1 MAARFEIYRTQDGGV
16 EQLRLR
22 PGENRVRVL
31 PGRQFRL
38 QAPNLDAEQLRVLQV
53 DSDLVIENVPLD
65 GDAGTASV
73 ILEGYYRI
81 CSASDQC
88 AVTAGGDETVSI
100 PDAAEGAGGAVLL
113 ADVNTKPLGALNDG
127 TFVLYDPKFEA
138 PILPVLGD
146 VPTKPLLYGLGGA
159 AVLGLAAAGGG
170 GGGGGDGQA
179 PQGNISLTL
188 KSATYFNTR
197 FPVLN
202 GTAEP
207 GSEVQVRIDTDGDQH
222 ANVTYTTTADA
233 NGNWAVDLK
242 TATPS
247 SGALP
252 ATGLSDTNSLEVV
265 GSNKG
270 VQSTLPLTTL
280 HFDDTPPASAEVA
293 SVAGDNII
301 TAPEKAAGVTIS
313 GTAEANGSVELK
325 LGTVTRLVA
334 VDANGN
340 WSTTLQADDL
350 PAADG
355 SYTLSATAIDA
366 AGNRAPEVTS
376 KVIMNTTGTAA
387 IIGTISEDGYVN
399 AKEAAAPVKVMGT
412 AAPNSKV
419 ALWLTDEK
427 NPLAEVQADANGKWE
442 AGVPLPAGLAD
453 GKHVLSVTTTNAQ
466 GNTATSKAEFTLDK
480 TPPAPAANLKLEGN
494 DTTITSLEA
503 KNGVSL
509 SGTGEAGTKVT
520 VSIGGGKTQ
529 TATVGANGGW
539 KVEFKEGDLPMP
551 GQGNSTNTA
560 FNVVLQDKAG
570 NDSAV
575 ATQNVTLQG
584 PLRPLSTPLISPIAG
599 DDIINAAEAQ
609 GAVSVS
615 GIADAGS
622 KVTVTLGGSTDTVTA
637 GINGAWTA
645 QLTNLSKVPD
655 GSYDVTAVAAQPG
668 RADSAAGV
676 HKITLDKT
684 APGQPTN
691 IKTNGGDTTISA
703 EEAKTGKI
711 TFTGN
716 TPTGAQNADTVTV
729 TWNGVSKPGTVTN
742 GKWSVDFDSVPSV
755 PAGQASTNSNV
766 TVVAHDKAGNNSTTA
781 TQAITV
787 QNSALPS
794 SAPTID
800 PVTADN
806 VVNKAES
813 GAVTITGTAAPGA
826 TMLVKVDGWTAP
838 PGVVADAHGKWSVQN
853 IDMGNFADSLTHTV
867 TAVATAPGGTASSP
881 ETRTFSVDKTP
892 PKLSINKLNDVS
904 TITPEEAKGD
914 VSFTVTSSDP
924 TNTEHRNDVTL
935 TATWNGKPIPMT
947 HTGGLPTHWK
957 GTIPA
962 AEIPKAPDNGTAKA
976 ALVVTSTDKAGNT
989 TEISQDVTIQ
999 GAPAVT
1005 RQTTVNGKIANDDVI
1020 NAVEANR
1027 VEVSGT
1033 AEPNSDIR
1041 VLVPGSSSKIAGN
1054 ARAGADG
1061 FWKTI
1066 LNFTAEPD
1074 GPKTIEATATLPG
1087 STSTSVGTHGVTL
1100 ARSLPAKP
1108 TNLQFDGHASKVITA
1123 AEATDGV
1130 TVTGDVA
1137 PGSKVQVQL
1146 GTTIRPADVDAAG
1159 HFSATLPAPAVTP
1172 GGKQPY
1178 SVTVTVADAAGNT
1191 PQSWAER
1198 IEVQGSALKPAT
1210 PVPASVTTAAVT
1222 PATPDADAV
1231 AAGGAA
1237 AQPATPTASA
1247 ATTPAADAQAT
1258 PAAPTPAADAAAQPA
1273 TPPAAQPSTLGIA
1286 AGDTLGKS
1294 LATAKALPGD
1304 QGGRL
1309 SLNELLDQGET
1320 LSLPGEASSAGS
1332 NAATSAAGSA
1342 AGTGTAPATPAGTDV
1357 ATAVDSGAT
1366 ALSSTATVNT
1376 LLGTQQPWETTHPA
1390 L

>member
-38 QAPNLDAEQLRVLQV
+38 QDANLDAEQLRVLQV

-88 AVTAGGDETVSI
+88 TVTAGGDETVSI

-252 ATGLSDTNSLEVV
+252 AAGLSDTNSLEVV

-301 TAPEKAAGVTIS
+301 TAPEKAAGVAIS

-325 LGTVTRLVA
+325 LGTLTRLVA

-350 PAADG
+350 PTADG

-453 GKHVLSVTTTNAQ
+453 GKHALSVTTTNAQ

-494 DTTITSLEA
+494 DTTITSTEA

-520 VSIGGGKTQ
+520 VSIAGGKTQ

-551 GQGNSTNTA
+551 GQGNSTSTA
-560 FNVVLQDKAG
+560 FNVVLQDKAS

-622 KVTVTLGGSTDTVTA
+622 KVTVTLGSSTDTVTA

-655 GSYDVTAVAAQPG
+655 GSYDVTAVATQPG

-711 TFTGN
+711 TFTGD

-742 GKWSVDFDSVPSV
+742 GKWSVDFDSVPPV
-755 PAGQASTNSNV
+755 PAGQASVPANV
-766 TVVAHDKAGNNSTTA
+766 TVQAHDKAGNNSTIA

-794 SAPTID
+794 TAPKFDPVAQDDIVNKAEAGSVNISGTAAPNATLQVVIGTRPPQ
-800 PVTADN
+800 PVTAD
-806 VVNKAES
+806 
-813 GAVTITGTAAPGA
+813 GQ
-826 TMLVKVDGWTAP
+826 
-838 PGVVADAHGKWSVQN
+838 GKW
-853 IDMGNFADSLTHTV
+853 IIEGLDMTGLPDGKYNMSAT
-867 TAVATAPGGTASSP
+867 ATAPGGTTSAP
-881 ETRTFSVDKTP
+881 ANHEFTVDKTP
-892 PKLSINKLNDVS
+892 PSLTITGRQNAE
-904 TITPEEAKGD
+904 TITPEEAKQG
-914 VSFTVTSSDP
+914 VTFSG
-924 TNTEHRNDVTL
+924 TTEAGSTL
-935 TATWNGKPIPMT
+935 KATWNGKPIDISNVR
-947 HTGGLPTHWK
+947 GLGLWTVK
-957 GTIPA
+957 VPA
-962 AEIPKAPDNGTAKA
+962 TEIPPAPANGTAKT

-989 TEISQDVTIQ
+989 AETTLNVTIQ

-1020 NAVEANR
+1020 NAVEANG

-1033 AEPNSDIR
+1033 AEPNSNIR
-1041 VLVPGSSSKIAGN
+1041 VQVPGTKVATSVRS
-1054 ARAGADG
+1054 GADG
-1061 FWKTI
+1061 LWKAT
-1066 LNFTAEPD
+1066 LDFTGEQD
-1074 GPKTIEATATLPG
+1074 GPKTIEATASQPG

-1108 TNLQFDGHASKVITA
+1108 TNLQIDNHPVAFNKNANQIITA
-1123 AEATDGV
+1123 EEAQDGV
-1130 TVTGDVA
+1130 TVSGDTT
-1137 PGSKVQVQL
+1137 PGWTVDIKVGASSTQV
-1146 GTTIRPADVDAAG
+1146 IANAAG
-1159 HFSATLPAPAVTP
+1159 HFSATLPVPTITA
-1172 GGKQPY
+1172 GGSQPY
-1178 SVTVTVADAAGNT
+1178 SVDVTVTDNVGNAAQKWT
-1191 PQSWAER
+1191 EVIQ
-1198 IEVQGSALKPAT
+1198 VQGPALKPAT

-1222 PATPDADAV
+1222 PATPDADAD

-1237 AQPATPTASA
+1237 AQPATPTA
-1247 ATTPAADAQAT
+1247 PAAA
-1258 PAAPTPAADAAAQPA
+1258 PAPDAAAQPA
-1273 TPPAAQPSTLGIA
+1273 APAAQPSALGVA

-1294 LATAKALPGD
+1294 LATAKALPGH
-1304 QGGRL
+1304 QGSRL

-1342 AGTGTAPATPAGTDV
+1342 AGTGTAPAAPAGADV
-1357 ATAVDSGAT
+1357 ATAVDSGAS

-1376 LLGTQQPWETTHPA
+1376 LLGTQQPWETAHPA

>member
-38 QAPNLDAEQLRVLQV
+38 QDSNLDAEQLRVLQV

-222 ANVTYTTTADA
+222 ANVTYTTKADE

-247 SGALP
+247 SGTLP

-703 EEAKTGKI
+703 DEAKTGKI
-711 TFTGN
+711 TFTGD

-729 TWNGVSKPGTVTN
+729 TWNGVPKPGTVTN
-742 GKWSVDFDSVPSV
+742 GKWSVDFDSVPPV
-755 PAGQASTNSNV
+755 PAGLASINANV
-766 TVVAHDKAGNNSTTA
+766 TVQAHDKAGNNSTTA

-794 SAPTID
+794 SAPTFD
-800 PVTADN
+800 PVAKDDI
-806 VVNKAES
+806 VNKDEAGS
-813 GAVTITGTAAPGA
+813 VNISGTAAPNA
-826 TMLVKVDGWTAP
+826 TLQVVIGTRPPQSVTADGQ
-838 PGVVADAHGKWSVQN
+838 GKWIIEGVDMSGIPDGKYN
-853 IDMGNFADSLTHTV
+853 ISAT
-867 TAVATAPGGTASSP
+867 ATAPGGTTSAP
-881 ETRTFSVDKTP
+881 TNHEFTVDRTP
-892 PKLSINKLNDVS
+892 PRLSIIGRTDAGI
-904 TITPEEAKGD
+904 ITPEERAKGD
-914 VSFTVTSSDP
+914 VEFRGFSETGS
-924 TNTEHRNDVTL
+924 TL
-935 TATWNGKPIPMT
+935 QATWNGKPIAVTPILN
-947 HTGGLPTHWK
+947 GLQWK
-957 GTIPA
+957 ITVPA
-962 AEIPKAPDNGTAKA
+962 ADIPPAPANGTAKA
-976 ALVVTSTDKAGNT
+976 TLVVSATDKAGNT
-989 TEISQDVTIQ
+989 TETTLDVTIQ

-1005 RQTTVNGKIANDDVI
+1005 RQTTVNGKVANDDVI
-1020 NAVEANR
+1020 NAVEANG

-1033 AEPNSDIR
+1033 AEPNSNIR
-1041 VLVPGSSSKIAGN
+1041 VQVPGTKVATSVRS
-1054 ARAGADG
+1054 GADG
-1061 FWKTI
+1061 LWKAS
-1066 LNFTAEPD
+1066 LNFTGLQD
-1074 GPKTIEATATLPG
+1074 GQHTIEATASQPG
-1087 STSTSVGTHGVTL
+1087 STSTSVGTHTVTL
-1100 ARSLPAKP
+1100 AKTPPAKP
-1108 TNLQFDGHASKVITA
+1108 TNLQFDGHASKVITG

-1146 GTTIRPADVDAAG
+1146 GTTTRPADVDAAG

-1172 GGKQPY
+1172 GGSQPY
-1178 SVTVTVADAAGNT
+1178 SVTVTVADAAGNK
-1191 PQSWAER
+1191 PQSWAEQ
-1198 IEVQGSALKPAT
+1198 IQVQGSALKPAT
-1210 PVPASVTTAAVT
+1210 PVPAAVTTAAAT
-1222 PATPDADAV
+1222 PATPDADAD

-1237 AQPATPTASA
+1237 AQPATPTV
-1247 ATTPAADAQAT
+1247 PAAA
-1258 PAAPTPAADAAAQPA
+1258 PAPDAAAQPA
-1273 TPPAAQPSTLGIA
+1273 TPPAAQPSALGITT
-1286 AGDTLGKS
+1286 GDTLGKS
-1294 LATAKALPGD
+1294 LGTAKALPGN
-1304 QGGRL
+1304 QGSRL

-1320 LSLPGEASSAGS
+1320 LSLPGEASSTGS

-1342 AGTGTAPATPAGTDV
+1342 AGTGPAPAAPAGTDV
-1357 ATAVDSGAT
+1357 ATAADSSAT

>member
-38 QAPNLDAEQLRVLQV
+38 QDSNLDAEQLRVLQV

-222 ANVTYTTTADA
+222 ANVTYTTKADE

-247 SGALP
+247 SGTLP

-350 PAADG
+350 PTADG

-453 GKHVLSVTTTNAQ
+453 GKHALSVTTTNAQ

-551 GQGNSTNTA
+551 GQGNSTNTT

-668 RADSAAGV
+668 RANSVAAA
-676 HKITLDKT
+676 HKVTLDKT

-711 TFTGN
+711 TFTGD

-742 GKWSVDFDSVPSV
+742 GKWSVDFDSVPTV

-1198 IEVQGSALKPAT
+1198 IEVQGSAPKPAT

>member
-16 EQLRLR
+16 EQLRLK

-38 QAPNLDAEQLRVLQV
+38 QDPNLDAEQLRVLQV

-222 ANVTYTTTADA
+222 ANVTYTTKADE

-247 SGALP
+247 SGTLP

-301 TAPEKAAGVTIS
+301 TAPEKAAGVAIS

-325 LGTVTRLVA
+325 LGTLTRLVA

-494 DTTITSLEA
+494 DTTITSTEA

-509 SGTGEAGTKVT
+509 SGTGEAGAKVT
-520 VSIGGGKTQ
+520 VSIAGGKTQ

-551 GQGNSTNTA
+551 GQGNNTSTA

-575 ATQNVTLQG
+575 VTQTVTLQG
-584 PLRPLSTPLISPIAG
+584 PLIPLGKPIIGPIAG

-622 KVTVTLGGSTDTVTA
+622 IVHVKLGNTPVPDVTA
-637 GINGAWTA
+637 DANGRWTA

-655 GSYDVTAVAAQPG
+655 GSYDVTATATLPG
-668 RADSAAGV
+668 RSASAAAV

-684 APGQPTN
+684 PPGQPTN

-711 TFTGN
+711 TFTGD

-742 GKWSVDFDSVPSV
+742 GKWGVDFDSVPSV
-755 PAGQASTNSNV
+755 QAGQASTTANV
-766 TVVAHDKAGNNSTTA
+766 TVQAHDKAGNNSTIA

-794 SAPTID
+794 AAPTFDPVAKDDIVNKD
-800 PVTADN
+800 EAGSVNISGTAAPNATLHVTIGSRPPQPVTAD
-806 VVNKAES
+806 
-813 GAVTITGTAAPGA
+813 GQ
-826 TMLVKVDGWTAP
+826 
-838 PGVVADAHGKWSVQN
+838 GKWVIEGVNMSG
-853 IDMGNFADSLTHTV
+853 IPDGKHTMSA
-867 TAVATAPGGTASSP
+867 TATAPGGTTSAP
-881 ETRTFSVDKTP
+881 TNHEFTVDKTP
-892 PKLSINKLNDVS
+892 PSL
-904 TITPEEAKGD
+904 TITGRHNAETIIPEEAKQG
-914 VSFTVTSSDP
+914 VTFSG
-924 TNTEHRNDVTL
+924 TTEAGSTL
-935 TATWNGKPIPMT
+935 KATWNGKPIDISDVR
-947 HTGGLPTHWK
+947 GLGLWTVKVPATD
-957 GTIPA
+957 IP
-962 AEIPKAPDNGTAKA
+962 PAPANGTAKA
-976 ALVVTSTDKAGNT
+976 ALVVSATDKAGNT
-989 TEISQDVTIQ
+989 AETTLNVTIQ

-1005 RQTTVNGKIANDDVI
+1005 RQTTVNGKVANDDVI
-1020 NAVEANR
+1020 NAVEADR

-1041 VLVPGSSSKIAGN
+1041 VQVPGTKVATTVRS
-1054 ARAGADG
+1054 GADG
-1061 FWKTI
+1061 LWKAA
-1066 LNFTAEPD
+1066 LNFTGLQD
-1074 GPKTIEATATLPG
+1074 GQHTIEATASQPG
-1087 STSTSVGTHGVTL
+1087 STSTSVGTHTVAL
-1100 ARSLPAKP
+1100 AQKLPGKP
-1108 TNLQFDGHASKVITA
+1108 ANLQFDGHASKVITA

-1146 GTTIRPADVDAAG
+1146 GTTIRPADIDAAG

-1191 PQSWAER
+1191 PQSWAEQ

-1222 PATPDADAV
+1222 HATPDADAD
-1231 AAGGAA
+1231 AAGGAV
-1237 AQPATPTASA
+1237 AQPATPTA
-1247 ATTPAADAQAT
+1247 PAANA
-1258 PAAPTPAADAAAQPA
+1258 PAADAAAQPA
-1273 TPPAAQPSTLGIA
+1273 TPSAAQPSALGIA

-1294 LATAKALPGD
+1294 LATAKALPSH
-1304 QGGRL
+1304 QGSRL

-1342 AGTGTAPATPAGTDV
+1342 AGTGTAPAAAAATDV
-1357 ATAVDSGAT
+1357 ATAVESSAT

>member
-38 QAPNLDAEQLRVLQV
+38 QDSNLDAEQLRVLQV

-202 GTAEP
+202 GTAQP

-222 ANVTYTTTADA
+222 ANVTYTTKADE

-247 SGALP
+247 SGTLP

-584 PLRPLSTPLISPIAG
+584 PLIPLGKPIIGPIAG

-622 KVTVTLGGSTDTVTA
+622 IVHVKLGTVGTTAQAGGD
-637 GINGAWTA
+637 GRWTA
-645 QLTNLSKVPD
+645 QLTNLASVPD
-655 GSYDVTAVAAQPG
+655 GSYDVTAVATQPG
-668 RADSAAGV
+668 RADSVAGV

-711 TFTGN
+711 TFTGD

-742 GKWSVDFDSVPSV
+742 GKWSVDFDSVPPV
-755 PAGQASTNSNV
+755 PAGQASINANV
-766 TVVAHDKAGNNSTTA
+766 TVQAHDKAGNNSTTA

-794 SAPTID
+794 LAPTID

-813 GAVTITGTAAPGA
+813 GAVTITGTAAAGA
-826 TMLVKVDGWTAP
+826 SMLIKVDGWTAP
-838 PGVVADAHGKWSVQN
+838 AGIVADAQGKWSVPN
-853 IDMGNFADSLTHTV
+853 IDMSNFAESLTHTV
-867 TAVATAPGGTASSP
+867 TAIATSPGGTASSP
-881 ETRTFSVDKTP
+881 ETRTFTVDKTP
-892 PKLSINKLNDVS
+892 PEPHFS
-904 TITPEEAKGD
+904 TFGRAQIITAEAAK
-914 VSFTVTSSDP
+914 
-924 TNTEHRNDVTL
+924 NDVTFRGSSAEADTTL
-935 TATWNGKPIPMT
+935 SATWNGKAVPIS
-947 HTGGLPTHWK
+947 HTVGSLWK
-957 GTIPA
+957 VTVPAADIPA
-962 AEIPKAPDNGTAKA
+962 APANGTAKA
-976 ALVVTSTDKAGNT
+976 TLIVTVTDKAGNA
-989 TEISQDVTIQ
+989 TEISQEVTIQ
-999 GAPAVT
+999 GAAAVT

-1033 AEPNSDIR
+1033 AEPNSNIR
-1041 VLVPGSSSKIAGN
+1041 VLVPGSSSKVAN
-1054 ARAGADG
+1054 TAHAGADG
-1061 FWKTI
+1061 FWKTT

-1087 STSTSVGTHGVTL
+1087 STSTSVGTHTVTL

-1123 AEATDGV
+1123 AEAVDGV

-1191 PQSWAER
+1191 PQSWAEQ
-1198 IEVQGSALKPAT
+1198 IEVLGPTLKPAT
-1210 PVPASVTTAAVT
+1210 PVPAAVTTAAVT
-1222 PATPDADAV
+1222 PATPDAEAD

-1237 AQPATPTASA
+1237 AQPATPTA
-1247 ATTPAADAQAT
+1247 PAAA
-1258 PAAPTPAADAAAQPA
+1258 PAADAAAQPA
-1273 TPPAAQPSTLGIA
+1273 TPPAAQPPALGIA

-1294 LATAKALPGD
+1294 LVTAKALPSH
-1304 QGGRL
+1304 QGSRL

-1342 AGTGTAPATPAGTDV
+1342 AGTGTASATPAGTDV

>member
-16 EQLRLR
+16 EQLRLK

-38 QAPNLDAEQLRVLQV
+38 QDPNLDAEQLRVLQV

-100 PDAAEGAGGAVLL
+100 PDSVDGAGGAVLL

-127 TFVLYDPKFEA
+127 TFVLYDPKFET
-138 PILPVLGD
+138 PILPALGD

-170 GGGGGDGQA
+170 GGGDSDGQA

-188 KSATYFNTR
+188 KSSTYFNTR

-202 GTAEP
+202 GTAQP

-301 TAPEKAAGVTIS
+301 TGPEKAAGVTIS

-412 AAPNSKV
+412 AEPNSKV

-453 GKHVLSVTTTNAQ
+453 GKHALSVTTTNAQ

-480 TPPAPAANLKLEGN
+480 TPPAPAANLKLEGDN
-494 DTTITSLEA
+494 TTITSLEA

-509 SGTGEAGTKVT
+509 SGTGEAGSKVT

-529 TATVGANGGW
+529 TATVGANGSW

-551 GQGNSTNTA
+551 GQGSSTNTA

-575 ATQNVTLQG
+575 TTQNVTLQG
-584 PLRPLSTPLISPIAG
+584 PLSPLPAPRISQIAG

-615 GIADAGS
+615 GIAEAGS
-622 KVTVTLGGSTDTVTA
+622 KVSVKLGNIPIQEVTA
-637 GINGAWTA
+637 DANGAWTA

-655 GSYDVTAVAAQPG
+655 GSYDVTATASMDG
-668 RADSAAGV
+668 RAPSAAGV

-684 APGQPTN
+684 PPGQPTN

-703 EEAKTGKI
+703 DEAKTGKI
-711 TFTGN
+711 TFTGD

-742 GKWSVDFDSVPSV
+742 GKWSVDFNSVPPV
-755 PAGQASTNSNV
+755 PTGQASTTADV

-781 TQAITV
+781 KQTITV

-794 SAPTID
+794 AAPTFDPVAKDDIVNKD
-800 PVTADN
+800 EAGSVNISGTAAPNATLQVTIGSRPAQPVTAD
-806 VVNKAES
+806 
-813 GAVTITGTAAPGA
+813 GQ
-826 TMLVKVDGWTAP
+826 
-838 PGVVADAHGKWSVQN
+838 GKWVIEGVNMSG
-853 IDMGNFADSLTHTV
+853 IPDGKYIMSAT
-867 TAVATAPGGTASSP
+867 ATAPGGTTSAP
-881 ETRTFSVDKTP
+881 TNHEFTVDKTP
-892 PKLSINKLNDVS
+892 PSLTITGRQNAE
-904 TITPEEAKGD
+904 TITPEEAKQG
-914 VSFTVTSSDP
+914 VVTFSG
-924 TNTEHRNDVTL
+924 TTEAGSTL
-935 TATWNGKPIPMT
+935 KATWNGKPIDISNVR
-947 HTGGLPTHWK
+947 GLGLWTVK
-957 GTIPA
+957 VPA
-962 AEIPKAPDNGTAKA
+962 TEIPPAPANGTAKT

-989 TEISQDVTIQ
+989 AETTLNVTIQ

-1005 RQTTVNGKIANDDVI
+1005 RQTTVNGKVANDDVI
-1020 NAVEANR
+1020 NAVEADR

-1041 VLVPGSSSKIAGN
+1041 VQVPGTKVATTVRS
-1054 ARAGADG
+1054 GADG
-1061 FWKTI
+1061 LWKAA
-1066 LNFTAEPD
+1066 LNFTGLQD
-1074 GPKTIEATATLPG
+1074 GQHTIEATASQPG
-1087 STSTSVGTHGVTL
+1087 STSTSVGTHTVAL
-1100 ARSLPAKP
+1100 AQKLPGKP
-1108 TNLQFDGHASKVITA
+1108 ANLQFDGHASKVITA

-1146 GTTIRPADVDAAG
+1146 GTTIRPADIDAAG

-1191 PQSWAER
+1191 PQSWAEQ

-1222 PATPDADAV
+1222 HATPDADAD
-1231 AAGGAA
+1231 AAGGAV
-1237 AQPATPTASA
+1237 AQPATPTA
-1247 ATTPAADAQAT
+1247 PAANA
-1258 PAAPTPAADAAAQPA
+1258 PAADAAAQPA
-1273 TPPAAQPSTLGIA
+1273 TPPSAAQPSALGIA

-1294 LATAKALPGD
+1294 LATAKALPSH
-1304 QGGRL
+1304 QGSRL

-1342 AGTGTAPATPAGTDV
+1342 AGTGTAPAAAAATDV
-1357 ATAVDSGAT
+1357 ATAVESSAT

>member
-16 EQLRLR
+16 EQLRLK

-38 QAPNLDAEQLRVLQV
+38 QDPNLDAEQLRVLQV

-100 PDAAEGAGGAVLL
+100 PDSVDGAGGAVLL

-127 TFVLYDPKFEA
+127 TFVLYDPKFET
-138 PILPVLGD
+138 PILPALGD

-170 GGGGGDGQA
+170 GGGDSDGQA

-188 KSATYFNTR
+188 KSSIYFNTR

-202 GTAEP
+202 GTAQP

-301 TAPEKAAGVTIS
+301 TGPEKAAGVTIS

-325 LGTVTRLVA
+325 LGTVTRLAA

-412 AAPNSKV
+412 AEPNSKV

-453 GKHVLSVTTTNAQ
+453 GKHALSVTTTNAQ

-494 DTTITSLEA
+494 DTTITSVEA

-520 VSIGGGKTQ
+520 VSIAGGKTQ

-551 GQGNSTNTA
+551 GQGNNTSTA

-584 PLRPLSTPLISPIAG
+584 PLRPLSTPLISQIAG

-622 KVTVTLGGSTDTVTA
+622 KVTVTLGSSTDTVTA

-655 GSYDVTAVAAQPG
+655 GSYDVTAVASQPG
-668 RADSAAGV
+668 RANSVAAA
-676 HKITLDKT
+676 HKVTLDKT

-755 PAGQASTNSNV
+755 PPGQASINANV
-766 TVVAHDKAGNNSTTA
+766 TVQAHDKAGNNSTAA

-826 TMLVKVDGWTAP
+826 SMLVKVDTWTAP
-838 PGVVADAHGKWSVQN
+838 SGIVADAQGKWSVQN
-853 IDMGNFADSLTHTV
+853 VDMGGLTDNKTHTV
-867 TAVATAPGGTASSP
+867 TAVATAPGGTPSSP
-881 ETRTFSVDKTP
+881 ETHQFEMDRTP
-892 PKLSINKLNDVS
+892 PRLSIIGRTDAEI
-904 TITPEEAKGD
+904 ITPEEAKSGKVD
-914 VSFTVTSSDP
+914 FRGFSESGS
-924 TNTEHRNDVTL
+924 TL
-935 TATWNGKPIPMT
+935 QATWNGKPITITPILN
-947 HTGGLPTHWK
+947 GQQWK
-957 GTIPA
+957 VTVPA
-962 AEIPKAPDNGTAKA
+962 ADIPPAPANGTAKT

-989 TEISQDVTIQ
+989 AETTLNVTIQ

-1005 RQTTVNGKIANDDVI
+1005 RQTTVNGKVANDDVI
-1020 NAVEANR
+1020 NAVEADR

-1041 VLVPGSSSKIAGN
+1041 VQVPGTKVATTVRS
-1054 ARAGADG
+1054 GADG
-1061 FWKTI
+1061 LWKAA
-1066 LNFTAEPD
+1066 LNFTGLQD
-1074 GPKTIEATATLPG
+1074 GQHTIEATASQPG
-1087 STSTSVGTHGVTL
+1087 STSTSVGTHTVAL

-1146 GTTIRPADVDAAG
+1146 GDETVLPANVDAAG
-1159 HFSATLPAPAVTP
+1159 HFSATLPAPTVTP

-1178 SVTVTVADAAGNT
+1178 SVTVTVSDAAGNA
-1191 PQSWAER
+1191 PQGWAEQ
-1198 IEVQGSALKPAT
+1198 IEVQGPALKPAT
-1210 PVPASVTTAAVT
+1210 PVPASITTAAVT
-1222 PATPDADAV
+1222 HATPDAD

-1237 AQPATPTASA
+1237 AQPATPTPPA
-1247 ATTPAADAQAT
+1247 ATAPAANA
-1258 PAAPTPAADAAAQPA
+1258 PAADAAAQPA
-1273 TPPAAQPSTLGIA
+1273 TPSAAQPSALGIA

-1294 LATAKALPGD
+1294 LATAKALPSH
-1304 QGGRL
+1304 QGSRL
-1309 SLNELLDQGET
+1309 SLNELLDQSET
-1320 LSLPGEASSAGS
+1320 LSLPGEASSTGS
-1332 NAATSAAGSA
+1332 NAATAAGSA
-1342 AGTGTAPATPAGTDV
+1342 AGTGTPPAAPAGTDV

-1376 LLGTQQPWETTHPA
+1376 LLGTQQPWETMHPA

>member
-38 QAPNLDAEQLRVLQV
+38 QDSNLDAEQLRVLQV

-222 ANVTYTTTADA
+222 ANVTYTTKADE

-247 SGALP
+247 SGTLP

-301 TAPEKAAGVTIS
+301 TAPEKAAGVAIS

-584 PLRPLSTPLISPIAG
+584 PLIPLGKPIIGPIAG

-622 KVTVTLGGSTDTVTA
+622 IVHVKLGTVGTTAQAGGD
-637 GINGAWTA
+637 GRWTA
-645 QLTNLSKVPD
+645 QLTNLASVPD
-655 GSYDVTAVAAQPG
+655 GSYDVTAVASQPG
-668 RADSAAGV
+668 RENSVAAT
-676 HKITLDKT
+676 HKVTLDKT
-684 APGQPTN
+684 PPGQPTN

-711 TFTGN
+711 TFTGD

-742 GKWSVDFDSVPSV
+742 GKWSVDFDSVPPV
-755 PAGQASTNSNV
+755 PAGQASINANV
-766 TVVAHDKAGNNSTTA
+766 TVQAHDKAGNNSTTA

-794 SAPTID
+794 LAPTID

-813 GAVTITGTAAPGA
+813 GAVTITGTAAAGA
-826 TMLVKVDGWTAP
+826 SMLIKVDGWTAP
-838 PGVVADAHGKWSVQN
+838 AGIVADAQGKWSVPN
-853 IDMGNFADSLTHTV
+853 IDMSNFAESLTHTV
-867 TAVATAPGGTASSP
+867 TAIATSPGGTASSP
-881 ETRTFSVDKTP
+881 ETRTFTVDKTP
-892 PKLSINKLNDVS
+892 PEPHFS
-904 TITPEEAKGD
+904 TFGRAQIITAEAAK
-914 VSFTVTSSDP
+914 
-924 TNTEHRNDVTL
+924 NDVTFRGSSAEADTTL
-935 TATWNGKPIPMT
+935 SATWNGKAVPIS
-947 HTGGLPTHWK
+947 HTVGSLWK
-957 GTIPA
+957 VTVPAADIPA
-962 AEIPKAPDNGTAKA
+962 APANGTAKA
-976 ALVVTSTDKAGNT
+976 TLIVTVTDKAGNA
-989 TEISQDVTIQ
+989 TEISQEVTIQ
-999 GAPAVT
+999 GAAAVT

-1033 AEPNSDIR
+1033 AEPNSNIR
-1041 VLVPGSSSKIAGN
+1041 VLVPGSSSKVAN
-1054 ARAGADG
+1054 TAHAGADG
-1061 FWKTI
+1061 FWKTT

-1087 STSTSVGTHGVTL
+1087 STSTSVGTHTVTL

-1123 AEATDGV
+1123 AEAVDGV

-1191 PQSWAER
+1191 PQSWAEQ
-1198 IEVQGSALKPAT
+1198 IEVLGPTLKPAT
-1210 PVPASVTTAAVT
+1210 PVPAAVTTAAVT
-1222 PATPDADAV
+1222 PATPDAEAD

-1237 AQPATPTASA
+1237 AQPATPTA
-1247 ATTPAADAQAT
+1247 PAAA
-1258 PAAPTPAADAAAQPA
+1258 PAADAAAQPA
-1273 TPPAAQPSTLGIA
+1273 TPPAAQPPALGIA

-1294 LATAKALPGD
+1294 LVTAKALPSH
-1304 QGGRL
+1304 QGSRL

-1342 AGTGTAPATPAGTDV
+1342 AGTGTASATPAGTDV

>member
-16 EQLRLR
+16 EQLRLK

-38 QAPNLDAEQLRVLQV
+38 QDPNLDAEQLRVLQV

-65 GDAGTASV
+65 GDASTASV

-100 PDAAEGAGGAVLL
+100 PDSVDGAGGAVLL

-127 TFVLYDPKFEA
+127 TFVLYDPKFET
-138 PILPVLGD
+138 PILPALGD

-170 GGGGGDGQA
+170 GGGDSDGQA

-188 KSATYFNTR
+188 KSSTYFNTR

-202 GTAEP
+202 GTAQP

-301 TAPEKAAGVTIS
+301 TGPEKAAGVTIS

-325 LGTVTRLVA
+325 LGTVTRLAA

-412 AAPNSKV
+412 AEPNSKV

-453 GKHVLSVTTTNAQ
+453 GKHALSVTTTNAQ

-480 TPPAPAANLKLEGN
+480 TPPKAATNLELGGKDK
-494 DTTITSLEA
+494 DTVITSTEA

-509 SGTGEAGTKVT
+509 SGTGEAGAKVT
-520 VSIGGGKTQ
+520 VSIAGGKTQ

-575 ATQNVTLQG
+575 STQNVTLQG
-584 PLRPLSTPLISPIAG
+584 PLRPLGKPIISTIAG

-622 KVTVTLGGSTDTVTA
+622 IVKVKLGNTSVPDVTA
-637 GINGAWTA
+637 DANGRWTA
-645 QLTNLSKVPD
+645 QLTNLARVPD
-655 GSYDVTAVAAQPG
+655 GSYDVTAVATQPG
-668 RADSAAGV
+668 RADSAAAA

-711 TFTGN
+711 TFTGD

-742 GKWSVDFDSVPSV
+742 GKWSVDFESVPSV
-755 PAGQASTNSNV
+755 PAGQASTTADV

-826 TMLVKVDGWTAP
+826 TMLVKVDTWTAP
-838 PGVVADAHGKWSVQN
+838 SGIVADAQGKWSVQKV
-853 IDMGNFADSLTHTV
+853 DMGNFADSPTHTV
-867 TAVATAPGGTASSP
+867 TAIATSPGGTASSP

-892 PKLSINKLNDVS
+892 PKPHFSGFGKTQI
-904 TITPEEAKGD
+904 ITAEAAK
-914 VSFTVTSSDP
+914 
-924 TNTEHRNDVTL
+924 NDVTFRGSSGEDHTTL
-935 TATWNGKPIPMT
+935 SATWNGKPVPIS
-947 HTGGLPTHWK
+947 HSVGSLWK
-957 GTIPA
+957 VTVPA
-962 AEIPKAPDNGTAKA
+962 ADIPPAPANGTAKA
-976 ALVVTSTDKAGNT
+976 TLVVTVTDKAGNT
-989 TEISQDVTIQ
+989 TDISQDVTIQ

-1005 RQTTVNGKIANDDVI
+1005 RQTTVNGKVANDDVI
-1020 NAVEANR
+1020 NAEEANG

-1033 AEPNSDIR
+1033 AEPNSNIR
-1041 VLVPGSSSKIAGN
+1041 VQVPGTKVATTVRS
-1054 ARAGADG
+1054 GADG
-1061 FWKTI
+1061 LWKAA
-1066 LNFTAEPD
+1066 LNFTGLQD
-1074 GPKTIEATATLPG
+1074 GQHTIEATASQPG
-1087 STSTSVGTHGVTL
+1087 STSTSMGTHTVTL
-1100 ARSLPAKP
+1100 AKTPPAKP

-1123 AEATDGV
+1123 AEAADGV

-1146 GTTIRPADVDAAG
+1146 GVTTLPANVDAAG
-1159 HFSATLPAPAVTP
+1159 HFSATLPAPTVTP
-1172 GGKQPY
+1172 GGTQPY
-1178 SVTVTVADAAGNT
+1178 SVTVTVADAAGNK
-1191 PQSWAER
+1191 PQGWAEQ
-1198 IEVQGSALKPAT
+1198 IEVQGPALKPAT
-1210 PVPASVTTAAVT
+1210 PVPASITTAAVT
-1222 PATPDADAV
+1222 PTTPDADT
-1231 AAGGAA
+1231 AGGAA
-1237 AQPATPTASA
+1237 AQPATPTP
-1247 ATTPAADAQAT
+1247 PAANA
-1258 PAAPTPAADAAAQPA
+1258 PAANAPAANAPAADAAAQP
-1273 TPPAAQPSTLGIA
+1273 TTPAAQPSALGIA

-1294 LATAKALPGD
+1294 LATAKALPSH
-1304 QGGRL
+1304 QGSRL

-1342 AGTGTAPATPAGTDV
+1342 AGTGTAPAAAAATDV
-1357 ATAVDSGAT
+1357 ATAVESSAT

>member
-16 EQLRLR
+16 EQLRLK

-38 QAPNLDAEQLRVLQV
+38 QDPNLDAEQLRVLQV

-222 ANVTYTTTADA
+222 ANVTYTTKADE

-247 SGALP
+247 SGTLP

-301 TAPEKAAGVTIS
+301 TAPEKAAGVAIS

-325 LGTVTRLVA
+325 LGTLTRLVA

-453 GKHVLSVTTTNAQ
+453 GKHALSVTTTNAQ

-494 DTTITSLEA
+494 DTTITSTEA

-509 SGTGEAGTKVT
+509 SGTGEAGAKVT
-520 VSIGGGKTQ
+520 VSIAGGKTQ

-551 GQGNSTNTA
+551 GQGNNTSTA

-575 ATQNVTLQG
+575 VTQTVTLQG
-584 PLRPLSTPLISPIAG
+584 PLIPLGKPIIGPIAG

-622 KVTVTLGGSTDTVTA
+622 IVHVKLGNTPVPDVTA
-637 GINGAWTA
+637 DANGRWTA

-655 GSYDVTAVAAQPG
+655 GSYDVTATATLPG
-668 RADSAAGV
+668 RSASAAAV

-684 APGQPTN
+684 PPGQPTN

-711 TFTGN
+711 TFTGD

-742 GKWSVDFDSVPSV
+742 GKWGVDFDSVPSV
-755 PAGQASTNSNV
+755 QAGQASTTANV
-766 TVVAHDKAGNNSTTA
+766 TVQAHDKAGNNSTIA

-794 SAPTID
+794 AAPTFDPVAKDDIVNKD
-800 PVTADN
+800 EAGSVNISGTAAPNATLHVTIGSRPPQPVTAD
-806 VVNKAES
+806 
-813 GAVTITGTAAPGA
+813 GQ
-826 TMLVKVDGWTAP
+826 
-838 PGVVADAHGKWSVQN
+838 GKWVIEGVNMSG
-853 IDMGNFADSLTHTV
+853 IPDGKHTMSA
-867 TAVATAPGGTASSP
+867 TATAPGGTTSAP
-881 ETRTFSVDKTP
+881 TNHEFTVDKTP
-892 PKLSINKLNDVS
+892 PSLTITGRHNAE
-904 TITPEEAKGD
+904 TITPEEAKQG
-914 VSFTVTSSDP
+914 VTFSG
-924 TNTEHRNDVTL
+924 TTEAGSTL
-935 TATWNGKPIPMT
+935 KATWNGKPIDISDVR
-947 HTGGLPTHWK
+947 GLGLWTVKVPATD
-957 GTIPA
+957 IP
-962 AEIPKAPDNGTAKA
+962 PAPANGTAKA
-976 ALVVTSTDKAGNT
+976 ALVVSATDKAGNT
-989 TEISQDVTIQ
+989 AETTLNVTIQ

-1005 RQTTVNGKIANDDVI
+1005 RQTTVNGKVANDDVI
-1020 NAVEANR
+1020 NAVEADR

-1041 VLVPGSSSKIAGN
+1041 VQVPGTKVATTVRS
-1054 ARAGADG
+1054 GADG
-1061 FWKTI
+1061 LWKAA
-1066 LNFTAEPD
+1066 LNFTGLQD
-1074 GPKTIEATATLPG
+1074 GQHTIEATASQPG
-1087 STSTSVGTHGVTL
+1087 STSTSVGTHTVAL
-1100 ARSLPAKP
+1100 AQKLPGKP
-1108 TNLQFDGHASKVITA
+1108 ANLQFDGHASKVITA

-1146 GTTIRPADVDAAG
+1146 GTTIRPADIDAAG

-1191 PQSWAER
+1191 PQSWAEQ

-1222 PATPDADAV
+1222 HATPDADAD
-1231 AAGGAA
+1231 AAGGAV
-1237 AQPATPTASA
+1237 AQPATPTA
-1247 ATTPAADAQAT
+1247 PAANA
-1258 PAAPTPAADAAAQPA
+1258 PAADAAAQPA
-1273 TPPAAQPSTLGIA
+1273 TPSAAQPSALGIA

-1294 LATAKALPGD
+1294 LATAKALPSH
-1304 QGGRL
+1304 QGSRL

-1342 AGTGTAPATPAGTDV
+1342 AGTGTAPAAAAATDV
-1357 ATAVDSGAT
+1357 ATAVESSAT

>member
-38 QAPNLDAEQLRVLQV
+38 QDSNLDAEQLRVLQV

-247 SGALP
+247 SGTLP

-280 HFDDTPPASAEVA
+280 HFDDTPPASAEVLP
-293 SVAGDNII
+293 VAGDNII
-301 TAPEKAAGVTIS
+301 TGPEKAAGVTIT
-313 GTAEANGSVELK
+313 GRAEANGWVELK
-325 LGTVTRLVA
+325 LGTASQRVA
-334 VDANGN
+334 VDDKGN
-340 WSTTLQADDL
+340 WSVTLPSAEL
-350 PAADG
+350 PTEDG
-355 SYTLSATAIDA
+355 SYTLSVTAIDA

-412 AAPNSKV
+412 AEANSKV
-419 ALWLTDEK
+419 VLQLTKDGPELGDVK
-427 NPLAEVQADANGKWE
+427 ADSTGKWE
-442 AGVPLPAGLAD
+442 ANVQLPAGLAD
-453 GKHVLSVTTTNAQ
+453 GKHALLVTTTNAQ

-480 TPPAPAANLKLEGN
+480 TPPKAATDLELGGKDKN
-494 DTTITSLEA
+494 TVITSTEA

-509 SGTGEAGTKVT
+509 SGTGEAGAKVT
-520 VSIGGGKTQ
+520 VSIADGKTQ

-584 PLRPLSTPLISPIAG
+584 PLIPLGKPIIGPIAG

-622 KVTVTLGGSTDTVTA
+622 IVHVKLGTVGTTAQAGGD
-637 GINGAWTA
+637 GRWTA
-645 QLTNLSKVPD
+645 QLTNLARVPD
-655 GSYDVTAVAAQPG
+655 GSYDVTAVASQPG
-668 RADSAAGV
+668 RENSVAAT
-676 HKITLDKT
+676 HKVTLDKT

-703 EEAKTGKI
+703 DEAKTGKI
-711 TFTGN
+711 TFTGD

-742 GKWSVDFDSVPSV
+742 GKWSVDFESVPPV

-826 TMLVKVDGWTAP
+826 SMLVKVDTWTAP
-838 PGVVADAHGKWSVQN
+838 PGIVADTQGKWSVQN
-853 IDMGNFADSLTHTV
+853 VDMGNFADSLTHTV
-867 TAVATAPGGTASSP
+867 TAIATSPGGAASSP
-881 ETRTFSVDKTP
+881 ETHTFSVDKTP
-892 PKLSINKLNDVS
+892 PKPHFS
-904 TITPEEAKGD
+904 TFGRTQIITAEAAK
-914 VSFTVTSSDP
+914 
-924 TNTEHRNDVTL
+924 NDVTFRGSSAEADTTL
-935 TATWNGKPIPMT
+935 SATWNGKPVPIS
-947 HTGGLPTHWK
+947 HTVGSLWK
-957 GTIPA
+957 VTVPAADIPA
-962 AEIPKAPDNGTAKA
+962 APANGTAKA
-976 ALVVTSTDKAGNT
+976 TLVVTVTDKAGNT
-989 TEISQDVTIQ
+989 TEITQDVTIQ

-1005 RQTTVNGKIANDDVI
+1005 RQTTVNGKVANDDVI
-1020 NAVEANR
+1020 NAVEANG

-1033 AEPNSDIR
+1033 AEPNSNIR
-1041 VLVPGSSSKIAGN
+1041 VQVPGTKVATSVRSGV
-1054 ARAGADG
+1054 DG
-1061 FWKTI
+1061 LWKAS
-1066 LNFTAEPD
+1066 LNFTGLQD
-1074 GPKTIEATATLPG
+1074 GQHTIEATASQPG
-1087 STSTSVGTHGVTL
+1087 STSTSVGTHTVTL
-1100 ARSLPAKP
+1100 AKTPPAKP
-1108 TNLQFDGHASKVITA
+1108 TNLQFDGHASKVITG

-1146 GTTIRPADVDAAG
+1146 GTTTRPADVDAAG

-1172 GGKQPY
+1172 GGSQPY
-1178 SVTVTVADAAGNT
+1178 SVTVTVADAAGNK
-1191 PQSWAER
+1191 PQSWAEQ
-1198 IEVQGSALKPAT
+1198 IQVQGSALKPAT
-1210 PVPASVTTAAVT
+1210 PVPASVTTAAGT
-1222 PATPDADAV
+1222 PTTPDADAD
-1231 AAGGAA
+1231 AAGGAV
-1237 AQPATPTASA
+1237 AQPATPT
-1247 ATTPAADAQAT
+1247 TPAAA
-1258 PAAPTPAADAAAQPA
+1258 PAADAAAQPA
-1273 TPPAAQPSTLGIA
+1273 TPPAAQPSALGIT

-1294 LATAKALPGD
+1294 LATAKALPGN
-1304 QGGRL
+1304 QGSRL
-1309 SLNELLDQGET
+1309 SLNELLDQSET

-1342 AGTGTAPATPAGTDV
+1342 AGTVTPPAAPAGTDV

>member
-38 QAPNLDAEQLRVLQV
+38 QDSNLDAEQLRVLQV

-247 SGALP
+247 SGTLP

-280 HFDDTPPASAEVA
+280 HFDDTPPASAEVLP
-293 SVAGDNII
+293 VAGDNII
-301 TAPEKAAGVTIS
+301 TGPEKAAGVTIT
-313 GTAEANGSVELK
+313 GRAEANGWVELK
-325 LGTVTRLVA
+325 LGTASQRVA
-334 VDANGN
+334 VDDKGN
-340 WSTTLQADDL
+340 WSVTLPSAEL
-350 PAADG
+350 PTEDG
-355 SYTLSATAIDA
+355 SYTLSVTAIDA

-412 AAPNSKV
+412 AEANSKV
-419 ALWLTDEK
+419 VLQLTKDGPELGDVK
-427 NPLAEVQADANGKWE
+427 ADSTGKWE
-442 AGVPLPAGLAD
+442 ANVQLPAGLAD
-453 GKHVLSVTTTNAQ
+453 GKHALLVTTTNAQ

-480 TPPAPAANLKLEGN
+480 TPPKAATDLELGGKDKN
-494 DTTITSLEA
+494 TVITSTEA

-509 SGTGEAGTKVT
+509 SGTGEAGAKVT
-520 VSIGGGKTQ
+520 VSIADGKTQ

-584 PLRPLSTPLISPIAG
+584 PLIPLGKPIIGPIAG

-622 KVTVTLGGSTDTVTA
+622 IVHVKLGTVGTTAQAGGD
-637 GINGAWTA
+637 GRWTA
-645 QLTNLSKVPD
+645 QLTNLARVPD
-655 GSYDVTAVAAQPG
+655 GSYDVTAVASQPG
-668 RADSAAGV
+668 RENSVAAT
-676 HKITLDKT
+676 HKVTLDKT

-703 EEAKTGKI
+703 DEAKTGKI
-711 TFTGN
+711 TFTGD

-742 GKWSVDFDSVPSV
+742 GKWSVDFESVPPV

-794 SAPTID
+794 LAPTFD
-800 PVTADN
+800 PVAKDDI
-806 VVNKAES
+806 VNKAEAGS
-813 GAVTITGTAAPGA
+813 VNISGTAAPNA
-826 TMLVKVDGWTAP
+826 TIQVVIGTRAPQSVTADGQ
-838 PGVVADAHGKWSVQN
+838 GKWIIEGVDMSGIPDGKYN
-853 IDMGNFADSLTHTV
+853 ISAT
-867 TAVATAPGGTASSP
+867 ATAPGGTTSAP
-881 ETRTFSVDKTP
+881 TNHEFTVDKTP
-892 PKLSINKLNDVS
+892 PRLIIIGRTDAGI
-904 TITPEEAKGD
+904 ITPDEAKSG
-914 VSFTVTSSDP
+914 VEFRGFSESGS
-924 TNTEHRNDVTL
+924 TL
-935 TATWNGKPIPMT
+935 QATWNGKPVPVTPILNGSQWKVTVPPADIP
-947 HTGGLPTHWK
+947 
-957 GTIPA
+957 PA
-962 AEIPKAPDNGTAKA
+962 PANGTAKA

-989 TEISQDVTIQ
+989 AESTLDVTIQ

-1005 RQTTVNGKIANDDVI
+1005 RQTTVNGKVANDDVI
-1020 NAVEANR
+1020 NAVEANG

-1033 AEPNSDIR
+1033 AEPNSNIR
-1041 VLVPGSSSKIAGN
+1041 VLVPGSSSKIAAN

-1074 GPKTIEATATLPG
+1074 GPKTIEATATQPG
-1087 STSTSVGTHGVTL
+1087 STSTSVGTHTVTL

-1108 TNLQFDGHASKVITA
+1108 TNLQFDGHASKVITG

-1137 PGSKVQVQL
+1137 PGSQVQVKL
-1146 GTTIRPADVDAAG
+1146 GAATAPATVDAAG
-1159 HFSATLPAPAVTP
+1159 HFSATLPVPTVTP

-1191 PQSWAER
+1191 PQSWAEQ

-1210 PVPASVTTAAVT
+1210 PVPAAVTTAAAT
-1222 PATPDADAV
+1222 PATPDADAD

-1237 AQPATPTASA
+1237 AQPATPT
-1247 ATTPAADAQAT
+1247 TPAAA
-1258 PAAPTPAADAAAQPA
+1258 PAPDAAAQP
-1273 TPPAAQPSTLGIA
+1273 TTPAAQPSALGIT

-1332 NAATSAAGSA
+1332 NAATSAAGNA
-1342 AGTGTAPATPAGTDV
+1342 AGTGTTPAAPAGTDV

>member
-38 QAPNLDAEQLRVLQV
+38 QDSNLDAEQLRVLQV

-170 GGGGGDGQA
+170 GSGGGDGQA

-222 ANVTYTTTADA
+222 ANVTYTTKADE

-247 SGALP
+247 SGTLP

-325 LGTVTRLVA
+325 LGTVTRLAA

-494 DTTITSLEA
+494 DTTITSTEA

-584 PLRPLSTPLISPIAG
+584 PLLPLGKPIISTIAG

-622 KVTVTLGGSTDTVTA
+622 IVHVKLGNTPVPDVTA
-637 GINGAWTA
+637 DANGRWTA
-645 QLTNLSKVPD
+645 QLTNLARVPD
-655 GSYDVTAVAAQPG
+655 GSYDVTAVASQPG
-668 RADSAAGV
+668 RENSVAAT

-755 PAGQASTNSNV
+755 PAGQASTNANV

-794 SAPTID
+794 LAPTID

-806 VVNKAES
+806 IVNKAES

-826 TMLVKVDGWTAP
+826 TMLVKVDTWTAP
-838 PGVVADAHGKWSVQN
+838 PGIVADAQGKWSVQN
-853 IDMGNFADSLTHTV
+853 VDMGNFADSLTHTV
-867 TAVATAPGGTASSP
+867 TAIATAPGGTASSP

-892 PKLSINKLNDVS
+892 PSLHFSGFAKTQ
-904 TITPEEAKGD
+904 TIAPEAAKGD
-914 VSFTVTSSDP
+914 LTFRGSSGEA
-924 TNTEHRNDVTL
+924 NTTL
-935 TATWNGKPIPMT
+935 SATWNGKPVPIS
-947 HTGGLPTHWK
+947 HTVGSYWRVTV
-957 GTIPA
+957 PA
-962 AEIPKAPDNGTAKA
+962 ADIPPAPANGTTKA
-976 ALVVTSTDKAGNT
+976 ALVVSATDKAGNT
-989 TEISQDVTIQ
+989 AETTLDVTIQ

-1005 RQTTVNGKIANDDVI
+1005 RQTTVNGKVANDDVI
-1020 NAVEANR
+1020 NAVEANG

-1033 AEPNSDIR
+1033 AEPNSNIR
-1041 VLVPGSSSKIAGN
+1041 VQVPGTKVATSVRS
-1054 ARAGADG
+1054 GADG
-1061 FWKTI
+1061 LWKAS
-1066 LNFTAEPD
+1066 LNFTGLQD
-1074 GPKTIEATATLPG
+1074 GQHTIEATASQPG
-1087 STSTSVGTHGVTL
+1087 STSTSVGTHTVTL
-1100 ARSLPAKP
+1100 AKTPPAKP
-1108 TNLQFDGHASKVITA
+1108 TNLQFDGHASKVITG

-1146 GTTIRPADVDAAG
+1146 GTTTRPADVDAAG

-1172 GGKQPY
+1172 GGSQPY
-1178 SVTVTVADAAGNT
+1178 SVTVTVADAAGNK
-1191 PQSWAER
+1191 PQSWAEQ
-1198 IEVQGSALKPAT
+1198 IQVQGSALKPAT
-1210 PVPASVTTAAVT
+1210 PVPASVTTAAGT
-1222 PATPDADAV
+1222 PTTPDADAD
-1231 AAGGAA
+1231 AAGGAV
-1237 AQPATPTASA
+1237 AQPATPT
-1247 ATTPAADAQAT
+1247 TPAAA
-1258 PAAPTPAADAAAQPA
+1258 PAADAAAQPA
-1273 TPPAAQPSTLGIA
+1273 TPPAAQPSALGIT

-1294 LATAKALPGD
+1294 LATAKALPGN
-1304 QGGRL
+1304 QGSRL
-1309 SLNELLDQGET
+1309 SLNELLDQSET

-1342 AGTGTAPATPAGTDV
+1342 AGTVTPPAAPAGTDV

>member
-16 EQLRLR
+16 EQLRLK

-38 QAPNLDAEQLRVLQV
+38 QDPNLDVEQLRVLQV

-100 PDAAEGAGGAVLL
+100 PDSVDGAGGAVLL

-127 TFVLYDPKFEA
+127 TFVLYDPKFET
-138 PILPVLGD
+138 PILPALGD

-170 GGGGGDGQA
+170 GGGDSDGQA

-188 KSATYFNTR
+188 KSSTYFNTR

-202 GTAEP
+202 GTAQP

-301 TAPEKAAGVTIS
+301 TAPEKAAGVAIS

-453 GKHVLSVTTTNAQ
+453 GKHALSVTTTNAQ

-480 TPPAPAANLKLEGN
+480 TPPAPAANLKLEGDN
-494 DTTITSLEA
+494 TTITSLEA

-509 SGTGEAGTKVT
+509 SGTGEAGSKVT

-529 TATVGANGGW
+529 TATVGANGSW

-551 GQGNSTNTA
+551 GQGSSTNTA

-575 ATQNVTLQG
+575 TTQNVTLQG
-584 PLRPLSTPLISPIAG
+584 PLSPLPAPRISQIAG

-615 GIADAGS
+615 GIAEAGS
-622 KVTVTLGGSTDTVTA
+622 KVSVKLGNIPIQEVTA
-637 GINGAWTA
+637 DANGAWTA

-655 GSYDVTAVAAQPG
+655 GSYDVTATASMDG
-668 RADSAAGV
+668 RAPSAAGV

-684 APGQPTN
+684 PPGQPTN

-703 EEAKTGKI
+703 DEAKTGKI
-711 TFTGN
+711 TFTGD

-742 GKWSVDFDSVPSV
+742 GKWSVDFNSVPPV
-755 PAGQASTNSNV
+755 PTGQASTTADV

-781 TQAITV
+781 KQTITV

-826 TMLVKVDGWTAP
+826 SMLVKVDGWTAP
-838 PGVVADAHGKWSVQN
+838 PGIVADTQGKWSVQN
-853 IDMGNFADSLTHTV
+853 VDMGGLTDNKTHTV
-867 TAVATAPGGTASSP
+867 TAVATAPGGTPSSP
-881 ETRTFSVDKTP
+881 ETHQFEMDRTP
-892 PKLSINKLNDVS
+892 PRLSIIDRTNS
-904 TITPEEAKGD
+904 GIITPDEAKSG
-914 VSFTVTSSDP
+914 VEFRGFSESGS
-924 TNTEHRNDVTL
+924 TL
-935 TATWNGKPIPMT
+935 QATWNGKPVPVTPILN
-947 HTGGLPTHWK
+947 GSQWK
-957 GTIPA
+957 VTVPPADIPA
-962 AEIPKAPDNGTAKA
+962 APANGTAKT

-989 TEISQDVTIQ
+989 AETTLNVTIQ

-1005 RQTTVNGKIANDDVI
+1005 RQTTVNGKVANDDVI
-1020 NAVEANR
+1020 NAVEADR

-1041 VLVPGSSSKIAGN
+1041 VQVPGTKVATTVRS
-1054 ARAGADG
+1054 GADG
-1061 FWKTI
+1061 LWKAS
-1066 LNFTAEPD
+1066 LNFTGLQD
-1074 GPKTIEATATLPG
+1074 GQHTIEATASQPG
-1087 STSTSVGTHGVTL
+1087 STSTSVGTHTVTL
-1100 ARSLPAKP
+1100 AQKLPSKP
-1108 TNLQFDGHASKVITA
+1108 ANLQFDGHASKVITG
-1123 AEATDGV
+1123 AEAADGV

-1137 PGSKVQVQL
+1137 PGSQVQVKL
-1146 GTTIRPADVDAAG
+1146 GAATAPATVDAAG

-1172 GGKQPY
+1172 GGSQPY
-1178 SVTVTVADAAGNT
+1178 SVTVTVADAAGNK
-1191 PQSWAER
+1191 PQSWAEQ
-1198 IEVQGSALKPAT
+1198 IQVQGSALKPAT
-1210 PVPASVTTAAVT
+1210 PVPASVTTAAGT
-1222 PATPDADAV
+1222 PTTPDADAD
-1231 AAGGAA
+1231 AAGGAV
-1237 AQPATPTASA
+1237 AQPATPT
-1247 ATTPAADAQAT
+1247 TPAAA
-1258 PAAPTPAADAAAQPA
+1258 PAADAAAQPA
-1273 TPPAAQPSTLGIA
+1273 TPPAAQPSALGIT

-1294 LATAKALPGD
+1294 LATAKALPSH
-1304 QGGRL
+1304 QGSRL

-1332 NAATSAAGSA
+1332 NAATSAAGST
-1342 AGTGTAPATPAGTDV
+1342 AGTGAAPAAAAATDV
-1357 ATAVDSGAT
+1357 ATAVESSAT

>member
-38 QAPNLDAEQLRVLQV
+38 QDSNLDAEQLRVLQV

-100 PDAAEGAGGAVLL
+100 PDSVDGAGGAVLL

-127 TFVLYDPKFEA
+127 TFVLYDPKFET
-138 PILPVLGD
+138 PILPALGD

-202 GTAEP
+202 GTAQP

-222 ANVTYTTTADA
+222 ANVTYTTKADE

-247 SGALP
+247 SGTLP
-252 ATGLSDTNSLEVV
+252 TTGLSDTNSLEVV

-584 PLRPLSTPLISPIAG
+584 PLIPLGKPIIGPIAG

-622 KVTVTLGGSTDTVTA
+622 IVHVKLGTVGTTAQAGGD
-637 GINGAWTA
+637 GRWTA
-645 QLTNLSKVPD
+645 QLTNLASVPD
-655 GSYDVTAVAAQPG
+655 GSYDVTAVASQPG
-668 RADSAAGV
+668 RENSVAAT
-676 HKITLDKT
+676 HKVTLDKT

-703 EEAKTGKI
+703 DEAKTGKI

-742 GKWSVDFDSVPSV
+742 GKWSVDFDSVPTV

-989 TEISQDVTIQ
+989 AETTLNVTIQ

-1005 RQTTVNGKIANDDVI
+1005 RQTTVNGKVANDDVI
-1020 NAVEANR
+1020 NAVEADR

-1041 VLVPGSSSKIAGN
+1041 VQVPGTKVATTVRS
-1054 ARAGADG
+1054 GADG
-1061 FWKTI
+1061 LWKAA
-1066 LNFTAEPD
+1066 LNFTGLQD
-1074 GPKTIEATATLPG
+1074 GQHTIEATASQPG
-1087 STSTSVGTHGVTL
+1087 STSTSVGTHTVAL
-1100 ARSLPAKP
+1100 AQKLPGKP
-1108 TNLQFDGHASKVITA
+1108 ANLQFDGHASKVITA

-1146 GTTIRPADVDAAG
+1146 GTTIRPADIDAAG

-1191 PQSWAER
+1191 PQSWAEQ

-1222 PATPDADAV
+1222 HATPDADAD
-1231 AAGGAA
+1231 AAGGAV
-1237 AQPATPTASA
+1237 AQPATPTA
-1247 ATTPAADAQAT
+1247 PAANA
-1258 PAAPTPAADAAAQPA
+1258 PAADAAAQPA
-1273 TPPAAQPSTLGIA
+1273 TPSAAQPSALGIA

-1294 LATAKALPGD
+1294 LATAKALPSH
-1304 QGGRL
+1304 QGSRL

-1320 LSLPGEASSAGS
+1320 LSLPGEASTTGS
-1332 NAATSAAGSA
+1332 NAATPAAGSA
-1342 AGTGTAPATPAGTDV
+1342 AGTGMAPAAPAGTDV

>member
-38 QAPNLDAEQLRVLQV
+38 QDPNLDAEQLRVLQV

-100 PDAAEGAGGAVLL
+100 PDSVDGAGGAVLL

-127 TFVLYDPKFEA
+127 TFVLYDPKFET
-138 PILPVLGD
+138 PILPALGD

-222 ANVTYTTTADA
+222 ANVTYTTKADE

-247 SGALP
+247 SGTLP

-301 TAPEKAAGVTIS
+301 TAPEKAAGVAIS

-622 KVTVTLGGSTDTVTA
+622 KVTVTLGSSKDTVTA

-645 QLTNLSKVPD
+645 QLTNLARVPD
-655 GSYDVTAVAAQPG
+655 GSYDVTAVASQPG
-668 RADSAAGV
+668 RANSVAAA

-703 EEAKTGKI
+703 DEAKTGKI
-711 TFTGN
+711 TFTGD

-729 TWNGVSKPGTVTN
+729 TWNGVPKPGTVTN
-742 GKWSVDFDSVPSV
+742 GKWSVDFDSVPPV
-755 PAGQASTNSNV
+755 PAGLASINANV
-766 TVVAHDKAGNNSTTA
+766 TVQAHDKAGNNSTTA

-794 SAPTID
+794 SAPTFD
-800 PVTADN
+800 PVAKDDI
-806 VVNKAES
+806 VNKDEAGS
-813 GAVTITGTAAPGA
+813 VNISGTAAPNA
-826 TMLVKVDGWTAP
+826 TLQVVIGTRPPQSVTADGQ
-838 PGVVADAHGKWSVQN
+838 GKWIIEGVDMSGIPDGKYN
-853 IDMGNFADSLTHTV
+853 ISAT
-867 TAVATAPGGTASSP
+867 ATAPGGTTSAP
-881 ETRTFSVDKTP
+881 TNHEFTVDRTP
-892 PKLSINKLNDVS
+892 PRLSIIGRTDAGI
-904 TITPEEAKGD
+904 ITPEERAKGD
-914 VSFTVTSSDP
+914 VEFRGFSETGS
-924 TNTEHRNDVTL
+924 TL
-935 TATWNGKPIPMT
+935 QATWNGKPIAVTPILN
-947 HTGGLPTHWK
+947 GLQWK
-957 GTIPA
+957 ITVPA
-962 AEIPKAPDNGTAKA
+962 ADIPPAPANGTAKA
-976 ALVVTSTDKAGNT
+976 TLVVSATDKAGNT
-989 TEISQDVTIQ
+989 TETTLDVTIQ

-1005 RQTTVNGKIANDDVI
+1005 RQTTVNGKVANDDVI
-1020 NAVEANR
+1020 NAVEANG

-1033 AEPNSDIR
+1033 AEPNSNIR
-1041 VLVPGSSSKIAGN
+1041 VQVPGTKVATSVRS
-1054 ARAGADG
+1054 GADG
-1061 FWKTI
+1061 LWKAA
-1066 LNFTAEPD
+1066 LNFTGLQD
-1074 GPKTIEATATLPG
+1074 GQHTIEATASQPG
-1087 STSTSVGTHGVTL
+1087 STSTSVGTHTVTL
-1100 ARSLPAKP
+1100 AKTPPAKP
-1108 TNLQFDGHASKVITA
+1108 TNLQFDGHASKVITG

-1146 GTTIRPADVDAAG
+1146 GTTTRPADVDAAG

-1172 GGKQPY
+1172 GGSQPY
-1178 SVTVTVADAAGNT
+1178 SVTVTVADAAGNK
-1191 PQSWAER
+1191 PQSWAEQ
-1198 IEVQGSALKPAT
+1198 IQVQGSALKPAT
-1210 PVPASVTTAAVT
+1210 PVPASVTTAAGT
-1222 PATPDADAV
+1222 PTTPDADAD
-1231 AAGGAA
+1231 AAGGAV
-1237 AQPATPTASA
+1237 AQPATPT
-1247 ATTPAADAQAT
+1247 TPAAA
-1258 PAAPTPAADAAAQPA
+1258 PAADAAAQPA
-1273 TPPAAQPSTLGIA
+1273 TPPAAQPSALGIT

-1294 LATAKALPGD
+1294 LATAKALPSH
-1304 QGGRL
+1304 QGSRL
-1309 SLNELLDQGET
+1309 SLNELLDQSET

-1342 AGTGTAPATPAGTDV
+1342 AGTVTPPAAPAGTDV

>member
-38 QAPNLDAEQLRVLQV
+38 QDSNLDAEQLRVLQV

-188 KSATYFNTR
+188 KSAAYFNTR

-222 ANVTYTTTADA
+222 ANVTYTTKADE

-247 SGALP
+247 SGTLP

-301 TAPEKAAGVTIS
+301 TAPEKAAGVAIS

-350 PAADG
+350 PTADG

-584 PLRPLSTPLISPIAG
+584 PLRPLSTPLISTIAG

-637 GINGAWTA
+637 GINGTWTA

-655 GSYDVTAVAAQPG
+655 GSYDVTAVASQPG
-668 RADSAAGV
+668 RANSVAAA
-676 HKITLDKT
+676 HKVTLDKT

-703 EEAKTGKI
+703 DEAKTGKI
-711 TFTGN
+711 TFTGD

-755 PAGQASTNSNV
+755 PAGQASTNANV
-766 TVVAHDKAGNNSTTA
+766 TVQAHDKAGNNSTTA

-794 SAPTID
+794 SAPTFD
-800 PVTADN
+800 PVAKDDI
-806 VVNKAES
+806 VNKDEAGS
-813 GAVTITGTAAPGA
+813 VNISGTAAPNA
-826 TMLVKVDGWTAP
+826 TLQVVIGTRPPQSVTADGQ
-838 PGVVADAHGKWSVQN
+838 GKWIIEGVDMSGIPDGKYN
-853 IDMGNFADSLTHTV
+853 ISAT
-867 TAVATAPGGTASSP
+867 ATAPGGTTSAP
-881 ETRTFSVDKTP
+881 TNHEFTVDRTP
-892 PKLSINKLNDVS
+892 PRLSIIGRTDAGI
-904 TITPEEAKGD
+904 ITPEERAKGD
-914 VSFTVTSSDP
+914 VEFRGFSETGS
-924 TNTEHRNDVTL
+924 TL
-935 TATWNGKPIPMT
+935 QATWNGKPIAVTPILN
-947 HTGGLPTHWK
+947 GLQWK
-957 GTIPA
+957 ITVPA
-962 AEIPKAPDNGTAKA
+962 ADIPPAPANGTAKA
-976 ALVVTSTDKAGNT
+976 ALVVSATDKAGNT
-989 TEISQDVTIQ
+989 TETTLDVTIQ

-1005 RQTTVNGKIANDDVI
+1005 RQTTVNGKVANDDVI
-1020 NAVEANR
+1020 NAVEANG

-1033 AEPNSDIR
+1033 AEPNSNIR
-1041 VLVPGSSSKIAGN
+1041 VQVPGTKVATSVRS
-1054 ARAGADG
+1054 GADG
-1061 FWKTI
+1061 LWKAS
-1066 LNFTAEPD
+1066 LNFTGLQD
-1074 GPKTIEATATLPG
+1074 GQHTIEATASQPG
-1087 STSTSVGTHGVTL
+1087 STSTSVGTHTVTL
-1100 ARSLPAKP
+1100 AKTPPAKP
-1108 TNLQFDGHASKVITA
+1108 TNLQFDGHASKVITG

-1146 GTTIRPADVDAAG
+1146 GTATAPATVDAAG

-1178 SVTVTVADAAGNT
+1178 SVTVTVSDAAGNAA
-1191 PQSWAER
+1191 QSWAEQ

-1210 PVPASVTTAAVT
+1210 PVPASVTTAAGT
-1222 PATPDADAV
+1222 PTTPDADAD
-1231 AAGGAA
+1231 AAGGAV
-1237 AQPATPTASA
+1237 AQPATPT
-1247 ATTPAADAQAT
+1247 TPAAA
-1258 PAAPTPAADAAAQPA
+1258 PAADAAAQPA
-1273 TPPAAQPSTLGIA
+1273 TPPAAQPSALGIT

-1294 LATAKALPGD
+1294 LTTAKALPSH
-1304 QGGRL
+1304 QGSRL
-1309 SLNELLDQGET
+1309 SLNELLDQSET

-1342 AGTGTAPATPAGTDV
+1342 AGTVTPPAAPAGTDV

>member
-16 EQLRLR
+16 EQLRLK

-38 QAPNLDAEQLRVLQV
+38 QDPNLDAEQLRVLQV

-100 PDAAEGAGGAVLL
+100 PDSVDGAGGAVLL

-127 TFVLYDPKFEA
+127 TFVLYDPKFET
-138 PILPVLGD
+138 PILPALGD

-202 GTAEP
+202 GTAQP

-222 ANVTYTTTADA
+222 ANVTYTTKADE

-247 SGALP
+247 SGTLP
-252 ATGLSDTNSLEVV
+252 TTGLSDTNSLEVV

-494 DTTITSLEA
+494 DTTITSTEA

-509 SGTGEAGTKVT
+509 SGTGEAGAKVT
-520 VSIGGGKTQ
+520 VSIAGGKTQ

-551 GQGNSTNTA
+551 GQGNNTSTA

-584 PLRPLSTPLISPIAG
+584 PLRPLSTPLISTIAG

-622 KVTVTLGGSTDTVTA
+622 IVHVKLGTVGTTAQAGGD
-637 GINGAWTA
+637 GRWTA
-645 QLTNLSKVPD
+645 QLTNLASVPD
-655 GSYDVTAVAAQPG
+655 GSYDVTAVASQPG
-668 RADSAAGV
+668 RENSVVAA
-676 HKITLDKT
+676 HKVTLDKT

-703 EEAKTGKI
+703 DEAKTGKI

-729 TWNGVSKPGTVTN
+729 TWNGVSKPGTITN

-1146 GTTIRPADVDAAG
+1146 GTTIRPADIDAAG

-1191 PQSWAER
+1191 PQSWAEQ

-1222 PATPDADAV
+1222 PATPDADAD

-1237 AQPATPTASA
+1237 AQPATPT
-1247 ATTPAADAQAT
+1247 TPAAA
-1258 PAAPTPAADAAAQPA
+1258 PAPDAAAQPA
-1273 TPPAAQPSTLGIA
+1273 TPPAAQPSALGIT

-1294 LATAKALPGD
+1294 LATAKALPSH
-1304 QGGRL
+1304 QGSRL
-1309 SLNELLDQGET
+1309 SLSELLDQGET
-1320 LSLPGEASSAGS
+1320 LSLPGEASTTGS
-1332 NAATSAAGSA
+1332 NAATPAAGSA
-1342 AGTGTAPATPAGTDV
+1342 AGTGMAPAAPAGTDV

>member
-38 QAPNLDAEQLRVLQV
+38 QDSNLDAEQLRVLQV

-222 ANVTYTTTADA
+222 ANVTYTTKADE

-247 SGALP
+247 SGTLP

-301 TAPEKAAGVTIS
+301 TAPEKAAGVAIS

-325 LGTVTRLVA
+325 LGTLTRLVA

-350 PAADG
+350 PTADG

-494 DTTITSLEA
+494 DTTITSTEA

-584 PLRPLSTPLISPIAG
+584 PLLPLGKPIISTIAG

-622 KVTVTLGGSTDTVTA
+622 IVHVKLGNTPVPDVTA
-637 GINGAWTA
+637 DANGRWTA
-645 QLTNLSKVPD
+645 QLTNLARVPD
-655 GSYDVTAVAAQPG
+655 GSYDVTAVASQPG
-668 RADSAAGV
+668 RENSVAAT

-755 PAGQASTNSNV
+755 PAGQASTNANV

-794 SAPTID
+794 LAPTID

-806 VVNKAES
+806 IVNKAES

-826 TMLVKVDGWTAP
+826 TMLVKVDTWTAP
-838 PGVVADAHGKWSVQN
+838 PGIVADAQGKWSVQN
-853 IDMGNFADSLTHTV
+853 VDMGNFADSLTHTV
-867 TAVATAPGGTASSP
+867 TAIATSPGGAASSP
-881 ETRTFSVDKTP
+881 ETHTFSVDKTP
-892 PKLSINKLNDVS
+892 PKPHFS
-904 TITPEEAKGD
+904 TFGRTQIITAEAAK
-914 VSFTVTSSDP
+914 
-924 TNTEHRNDVTL
+924 NDVTFRGSSAEADTTL
-935 TATWNGKPIPMT
+935 SATWNGKPVPIS
-947 HTGGLPTHWK
+947 HTVGSLWK
-957 GTIPA
+957 VTVPAADIPA
-962 AEIPKAPDNGTAKA
+962 APANGTAKA
-976 ALVVTSTDKAGNT
+976 TLVVTVTDKAGNA

-1020 NAVEANR
+1020 NAVEANG

-1033 AEPNSDIR
+1033 AEPNSNIR
-1041 VLVPGSSSKIAGN
+1041 VQVPGTKVATSVRS
-1054 ARAGADG
+1054 GADG
-1061 FWKTI
+1061 LWKAS
-1066 LNFTAEPD
+1066 LNFTGLQD
-1074 GPKTIEATATLPG
+1074 GQHTIEATASQPG
-1087 STSTSVGTHGVTL
+1087 STSTSVGTHTVTL

-1123 AEATDGV
+1123 AEAVDGV

-1191 PQSWAER
+1191 PQSWAEQ
-1198 IEVQGSALKPAT
+1198 IEVLGPTLKPAT
-1210 PVPASVTTAAVT
+1210 PVPAAVTTAAVT
-1222 PATPDADAV
+1222 PATPDAEAD

-1237 AQPATPTASA
+1237 AQPATPTA
-1247 ATTPAADAQAT
+1247 PAAA
-1258 PAAPTPAADAAAQPA
+1258 PAADAAAQPA
-1273 TPPAAQPSTLGIA
+1273 TPPAAQPPALGIA

-1294 LATAKALPGD
+1294 LVTAKALPSH
-1304 QGGRL
+1304 QGSRL

-1342 AGTGTAPATPAGTDV
+1342 AGTGTASATPAGTDV

>member
-38 QAPNLDAEQLRVLQV
+38 QDSNLDAEQLRVLQV

-247 SGALP
+247 SGTLP

-280 HFDDTPPASAEVA
+280 HFDDTPPASAEVLP
-293 SVAGDNII
+293 VAGDNII
-301 TAPEKAAGVTIS
+301 TGPEKAAGVTIT
-313 GTAEANGSVELK
+313 GRAEANGWVELK
-325 LGTVTRLVA
+325 LGTASQRVA
-334 VDANGN
+334 VDDKGN
-340 WSTTLQADDL
+340 WSVTLPSAEL
-350 PAADG
+350 PTEDG
-355 SYTLSATAIDA
+355 SYTLSVTAIDA

-412 AAPNSKV
+412 AEANSKV
-419 ALWLTDEK
+419 VLQLTKDGPELGDVK
-427 NPLAEVQADANGKWE
+427 ADSTGKWE
-442 AGVPLPAGLAD
+442 ANVQLPAGLAD
-453 GKHVLSVTTTNAQ
+453 GKHALLVTTTNAQ

-480 TPPAPAANLKLEGN
+480 TPPKAATDLELGGKDKN
-494 DTTITSLEA
+494 TVITSTEA

-509 SGTGEAGTKVT
+509 SGTGEAGAKVT
-520 VSIGGGKTQ
+520 VSIADGKTQ

-584 PLRPLSTPLISPIAG
+584 PLIPLGKPIIGPIAG

-622 KVTVTLGGSTDTVTA
+622 IVHVKLGTVGTTAQAGGD
-637 GINGAWTA
+637 GRWTA

-794 SAPTID
+794 LAPTID

-826 TMLVKVDGWTAP
+826 SMLVKVDTWTAP
-838 PGVVADAHGKWSVQN
+838 PGIVADTQGKWSVQN
-853 IDMGNFADSLTHTV
+853 VDMGNFADSLTHTV
-867 TAVATAPGGTASSP
+867 TAIATSPGGAASSP
-881 ETRTFSVDKTP
+881 ETHTFSVDKTP
-892 PKLSINKLNDVS
+892 PKPHFS
-904 TITPEEAKGD
+904 TFGRTQIITAEAAK
-914 VSFTVTSSDP
+914 
-924 TNTEHRNDVTL
+924 NDVTFRGSSAEADTTL
-935 TATWNGKPIPMT
+935 SATWNGKPVPIS
-947 HTGGLPTHWK
+947 HTVGSLWK
-957 GTIPA
+957 VTVPAADIPA
-962 AEIPKAPDNGTAKA
+962 APANGTAKA
-976 ALVVTSTDKAGNT
+976 TLVVTVTDKAGNAT
-989 TEISQDVTIQ
+989 DISQDVTIQ

-1005 RQTTVNGKIANDDVI
+1005 RQTTVNGKVANDDVI
-1020 NAVEANR
+1020 NAVEANG

-1033 AEPNSDIR
+1033 AEPNSNIR
-1041 VLVPGSSSKIAGN
+1041 VQVPGTKVATSVRS
-1054 ARAGADG
+1054 GADG
-1061 FWKTI
+1061 LWKAS
-1066 LNFTAEPD
+1066 LNFTGLQD
-1074 GPKTIEATATLPG
+1074 GQHTIEATASQPG
-1087 STSTSVGTHGVTL
+1087 STSTSVGTHTVTL
-1100 ARSLPAKP
+1100 AKTPPAKP
-1108 TNLQFDGHASKVITA
+1108 TNLQFDGHASKVITG

-1146 GTTIRPADVDAAG
+1146 GTTTLPANVDAAG

-1172 GGKQPY
+1172 GGSQPY
-1178 SVTVTVADAAGNT
+1178 SVTVTVADAAGNK
-1191 PQSWAER
+1191 PQSWAEQ
-1198 IEVQGSALKPAT
+1198 IQVQGSALKPAT
-1210 PVPASVTTAAVT
+1210 PVPASVTTAAGT
-1222 PATPDADAV
+1222 PTTPDADAD
-1231 AAGGAA
+1231 AAGGAV
-1237 AQPATPTASA
+1237 AQPATPT
-1247 ATTPAADAQAT
+1247 TPAAA
-1258 PAAPTPAADAAAQPA
+1258 PAADAAAQPA
-1273 TPPAAQPSTLGIA
+1273 TPPAAQPSALGIT

-1294 LATAKALPGD
+1294 LATAKALPGN
-1304 QGGRL
+1304 QGSRL

-1332 NAATSAAGSA
+1332 NATTAAGSA
-1342 AGTGTAPATPAGTDV
+1342 AGTGPAPAAPAGTDV

>member
-16 EQLRLR
+16 EQLRLK

-38 QAPNLDAEQLRVLQV
+38 QDPNLDAEQLRVLQV

-100 PDAAEGAGGAVLL
+100 PDSVDGAGGAVLL

-127 TFVLYDPKFEA
+127 TFVLYDPKFET
-138 PILPVLGD
+138 PILPALGD

-202 GTAEP
+202 GTAQP

-247 SGALP
+247 SGTLP

-301 TAPEKAAGVTIS
+301 TGPEKAAGVTIS

-453 GKHVLSVTTTNAQ
+453 GKHALSVTTTNAQ

-575 ATQNVTLQG
+575 ATQTVTLQG
-584 PLRPLSTPLISPIAG
+584 PLRPLSTPLISQIAG

-622 KVTVTLGGSTDTVTA
+622 KVTVTLGSSTDTVTA

-645 QLTNLSKVPD
+645 QLTNLASVPD
-655 GSYDVTAVAAQPG
+655 GSYDVTAVAKQPG

-684 APGQPTN
+684 PPGQPTN

-729 TWNGVSKPGTVTN
+729 TWNGVPKPGTVTN
-742 GKWSVDFDSVPSV
+742 GKWSVDFDSVPPV

-781 TQAITV
+781 TQSITV

-794 SAPTID
+794 VAPTFD
-800 PVTADN
+800 PVAQDDI
-806 VVNKAES
+806 VNKAEAGS
-813 GAVTITGTAAPGA
+813 VNISGTAAPNA
-826 TMLVKVDGWTAP
+826 TLQVVIGTRPPQSVTADGQ
-838 PGVVADAHGKWSVQN
+838 GKWIIEGLNMSGLPDGKY
-853 IDMGNFADSLTHTV
+853 IMSAT
-867 TAVATAPGGTASSP
+867 ATAPGGTTSAP
-881 ETRTFSVDKTP
+881 ANHEFTVDKTP
-892 PKLSINKLNDVS
+892 PSLHFSGFAKTQ
-904 TITPEEAKGD
+904 TIAPEAAKGD
-914 VSFTVTSSDP
+914 LTFRGSSGEA
-924 TNTEHRNDVTL
+924 NTTL
-935 TATWNGKPIPMT
+935 SATWNGKPVPIS
-947 HTGGLPTHWK
+947 HTVGSFWRVTV
-957 GTIPA
+957 PA
-962 AEIPKAPDNGTAKA
+962 ADVPPAPANGTAKA

-989 TEISQDVTIQ
+989 AETTLDVTIQ

-1005 RQTTVNGKIANDDVI
+1005 RQTTVNGKVANDDVI
-1020 NAVEANR
+1020 NAVEADR

-1033 AEPNSDIR
+1033 AEPNSSVR
-1041 VLVPGSSSKIAGN
+1041 VLVPGSSSKIAAD

-1061 FWKTI
+1061 LWKAI

-1108 TNLQFDGHASKVITA
+1108 TNLQIDNHPVAFNKNSNQIITA
-1123 AEATDGV
+1123 DEARDGV
-1130 TVTGDVA
+1130 TVSGDTT
-1137 PGSKVQVQL
+1137 PGWTVDVKVGASSAKV
-1146 GTTIRPADVDAAG
+1146 TADAAG
-1159 HFSATLPAPAVTP
+1159 HFSATLPVPAVTA
-1172 GGKQPY
+1172 GGSQPY
-1178 SVTVTVADAAGNT
+1178 SVDVTVTDNVGNAA
-1191 PQSWAER
+1191 QKWSEL
-1198 IEVQGSALKPAT
+1198 IQVQGPALKPAT
-1210 PVPASVTTAAVT
+1210 PVPASVTTAALT
-1222 PATPDADAV
+1222 PATPDADAD

-1237 AQPATPTASA
+1237 A
-1247 ATTPAADAQAT
+1247 
-1258 PAAPTPAADAAAQPA
+1258 PAADAAAQP
-1273 TPPAAQPSTLGIA
+1273 TTPAAQPSALGIA

-1294 LATAKALPGD
+1294 LATAKALPSH
-1304 QGGRL
+1304 QGSRL

-1342 AGTGTAPATPAGTDV
+1342 AGTGTAPAAPAATDM
-1357 ATAVDSGAT
+1357 ATAADSSAT
-1366 ALSSTATVNT
+1366 VLSSTATVNT
-1376 LLGTQQPWETTHPA
+1376 LLGAQQPWETTHPA

>member
-16 EQLRLR
+16 EQLRLK

-38 QAPNLDAEQLRVLQV
+38 QDPNLDAEQLRVLQV

-100 PDAAEGAGGAVLL
+100 PDSVDGAGGAVLL

-127 TFVLYDPKFEA
+127 TFVLYDPKFET
-138 PILPVLGD
+138 PILPALGD

-222 ANVTYTTTADA
+222 ANVTYTTKADE

-247 SGALP
+247 SGTLP

-494 DTTITSLEA
+494 DTTITSTEA

-622 KVTVTLGGSTDTVTA
+622 KVTVTLGSSKDTVTA

-645 QLTNLSKVPD
+645 QLTNLARVPD

-755 PAGQASTNSNV
+755 PAGQASTNANV

-794 SAPTID
+794 LAPTFDPVAKDDIVNKD
-800 PVTADN
+800 EAGSVNISGTAAPNATLQVVIGTRAPQPVTAD
-806 VVNKAES
+806 
-813 GAVTITGTAAPGA
+813 GQ
-826 TMLVKVDGWTAP
+826 
-838 PGVVADAHGKWSVQN
+838 GKWIIEGVDMSGLPDGKYN
-853 IDMGNFADSLTHTV
+853 ISAT
-867 TAVATAPGGTASSP
+867 ATAPGGTTSAP
-881 ETRTFSVDKTP
+881 TNHEFTVDRTP
-892 PKLSINKLNDVS
+892 PRLSIIGRTDAGI
-904 TITPEEAKGD
+904 ITPEERAKGD
-914 VSFTVTSSDP
+914 VEFRGFSETGS
-924 TNTEHRNDVTL
+924 TL
-935 TATWNGKPIPMT
+935 QATWNGKPIAVTPILN
-947 HTGGLPTHWK
+947 GLQWK
-957 GTIPA
+957 ITVPA
-962 AEIPKAPDNGTAKA
+962 ADIPPAPANGTAKA
-976 ALVVTSTDKAGNT
+976 ALVVSATDKAGNT
-989 TEISQDVTIQ
+989 TEITQDVTIQ

-1005 RQTTVNGKIANDDVI
+1005 RQTTVNGKVANDDVI
-1020 NAVEANR
+1020 NAVEANG

-1033 AEPNSDIR
+1033 AEPNSNIR
-1041 VLVPGSSSKIAGN
+1041 VQVPGTKVATSVRS
-1054 ARAGADG
+1054 GADG
-1061 FWKTI
+1061 LWKAA
-1066 LNFTAEPD
+1066 LNFTGLQD
-1074 GPKTIEATATLPG
+1074 GQHTIEATASQPG
-1087 STSTSVGTHGVTL
+1087 STSTSVGTHTVTL
-1100 ARSLPAKP
+1100 AKTPPAKP
-1108 TNLQFDGHASKVITA
+1108 TNLQFDGHASKVITG

-1146 GTTIRPADVDAAG
+1146 GTTTRPADVDAAG

-1172 GGKQPY
+1172 GGSQPY
-1178 SVTVTVADAAGNT
+1178 SVTVTVADAAGNK
-1191 PQSWAER
+1191 PQSWAEQ
-1198 IEVQGSALKPAT
+1198 IQVQGSALKPAT
-1210 PVPASVTTAAVT
+1210 PVPASVTTAAGT
-1222 PATPDADAV
+1222 PTTPDADAD
-1231 AAGGAA
+1231 AAGGAV
-1237 AQPATPTASA
+1237 AQPATPT
-1247 ATTPAADAQAT
+1247 TPAAA
-1258 PAAPTPAADAAAQPA
+1258 PAADAAAQPA
-1273 TPPAAQPSTLGIA
+1273 TPPAAQPSALGIT

-1294 LATAKALPGD
+1294 LATAKALPSH
-1304 QGGRL
+1304 QGSRL
-1309 SLNELLDQGET
+1309 SLNELLDQSET

-1342 AGTGTAPATPAGTDV
+1342 AGTVTPPAAPAGTDV
-1357 ATAVDSGAT
+1357 ATAVESSAT
-1366 ALSSTATVNT
+1366 ALSSTAMVNT

>member
-38 QAPNLDAEQLRVLQV
+38 QDSNLDAEQLRVLQV

-202 GTAEP
+202 GTAQP

-222 ANVTYTTTADA
+222 ANVTYTTKADE

-247 SGALP
+247 SGTLP

-301 TAPEKAAGVTIS
+301 TGPEKAAGVTIS

-399 AKEAAAPVKVMGT
+399 AKESAAPVKVMGT
-412 AAPNSKV
+412 AEPNSKV

-453 GKHVLSVTTTNAQ
+453 GKHALSVTTTNAQ

-480 TPPAPAANLKLEGN
+480 TPPAPAANLKLEGDN
-494 DTTITSLEA
+494 TTITSLEA

-509 SGTGEAGTKVT
+509 SGTGEAGSKVT

-529 TATVGANGGW
+529 TATVGANGSW

-551 GQGNSTNTA
+551 GQGSSTNTA

-575 ATQNVTLQG
+575 TTQNVTLQG
-584 PLRPLSTPLISPIAG
+584 PLSPLPAPRISQIAG

-615 GIADAGS
+615 GIAEAGS
-622 KVTVTLGGSTDTVTA
+622 KVSVKLGNIPIQEVTA
-637 GINGAWTA
+637 DANGAWTA

-655 GSYDVTAVAAQPG
+655 GSYDVTATASMDG
-668 RADSAAGV
+668 RAPSAAGV

-684 APGQPTN
+684 PPGQPTN

-703 EEAKTGKI
+703 DEAKTGKI
-711 TFTGN
+711 TFTGD

-742 GKWSVDFDSVPSV
+742 GKWSVDFNSVPPV
-755 PAGQASTNSNV
+755 PTGQASTTADV

-781 TQAITV
+781 KQTITV

-794 SAPTID
+794 AAPTFDPVAKDDIVNKD
-800 PVTADN
+800 EAGSVNISGTAAPNATLQVTIGSRPAQPVTAD
-806 VVNKAES
+806 
-813 GAVTITGTAAPGA
+813 GQ
-826 TMLVKVDGWTAP
+826 
-838 PGVVADAHGKWSVQN
+838 GKWVIEGVNMSG
-853 IDMGNFADSLTHTV
+853 IPDGKYIMSAT
-867 TAVATAPGGTASSP
+867 ATAPGGTTSAP
-881 ETRTFSVDKTP
+881 TNHEFTVDKTP
-892 PKLSINKLNDVS
+892 PSLTITGRQNAE
-904 TITPEEAKGD
+904 TITPEEAKQG
-914 VSFTVTSSDP
+914 VTFSG
-924 TNTEHRNDVTL
+924 TTEAGSTL
-935 TATWNGKPIPMT
+935 KATWNGKPIDISNVR
-947 HTGGLPTHWK
+947 GLGLWTVK
-957 GTIPA
+957 VPA
-962 AEIPKAPDNGTAKA
+962 TEIPPAPANGTAKT

-989 TEISQDVTIQ
+989 AETTLNVTIQ

-1005 RQTTVNGKIANDDVI
+1005 RQTTVNGKVANDDVI
-1020 NAVEANR
+1020 NAVEADR

-1041 VLVPGSSSKIAGN
+1041 VQVPGTKVATTVRS
-1054 ARAGADG
+1054 GADG
-1061 FWKTI
+1061 LWKAA
-1066 LNFTAEPD
+1066 LNFTGLQD
-1074 GPKTIEATATLPG
+1074 GQHTIEATASQPG
-1087 STSTSVGTHGVTL
+1087 STSTSVGTHTVAL
-1100 ARSLPAKP
+1100 AQKLPGKP
-1108 TNLQFDGHASKVITA
+1108 ANLQFDGHASKVITA

-1146 GTTIRPADVDAAG
+1146 GTTIRPADIDAAG

-1191 PQSWAER
+1191 PQSWAEQ
-1198 IEVQGSALKPAT
+1198 IEVQGSTLKPAT
-1210 PVPASVTTAAVT
+1210 PVPAAVTTAAAT
-1222 PATPDADAV
+1222 PATPDADAD
-1231 AAGGAA
+1231 AAGGAV
-1237 AQPATPTASA
+1237 AQPATPTA
-1247 ATTPAADAQAT
+1247 PAANA
-1258 PAAPTPAADAAAQPA
+1258 PAADAAAQPA
-1273 TPPAAQPSTLGIA
+1273 TPSAAQPSALGIA

-1294 LATAKALPGD
+1294 LATAKALPSH
-1304 QGGRL
+1304 QGSRL

-1342 AGTGTAPATPAGTDV
+1342 AGTGTAPAAAAATDV
-1357 ATAVDSGAT
+1357 ATAVESSAT

>member
-38 QAPNLDAEQLRVLQV
+38 QDSNLDAEQLRVLQV

-222 ANVTYTTTADA
+222 ANVTYTTKADE

-247 SGALP
+247 SGTLP

-584 PLRPLSTPLISPIAG
+584 PLRPLSTPLISTIAG

-622 KVTVTLGGSTDTVTA
+622 IVHVKLGSSTDTVTA

-655 GSYDVTAVAAQPG
+655 GSYDVTAVASQPG
-668 RADSAAGV
+668 RANSVAAA
-676 HKITLDKT
+676 HKVTLDKT

-703 EEAKTGKI
+703 DEAKTGKI
-711 TFTGN
+711 TFTGD

-729 TWNGVSKPGTVTN
+729 TWNGVSKAGTVTN
-742 GKWSVDFDSVPSV
+742 GKWSVDFDSVPTV
-755 PAGQASTNSNV
+755 PAGQASINANV
-766 TVVAHDKAGNNSTTA
+766 TVQAHDKAGNNSTTA

-794 SAPTID
+794 LAPTID

-813 GAVTITGTAAPGA
+813 GAVTITGTAAAGA
-826 TMLVKVDGWTAP
+826 SMLIKVDGWTAP
-838 PGVVADAHGKWSVQN
+838 AGIVADAQGKWSVPN
-853 IDMGNFADSLTHTV
+853 IDMSNFAESLTHTV
-867 TAVATAPGGTASSP
+867 TAIATSPGGTASSP
-881 ETRTFSVDKTP
+881 ETRTFTVDKTP
-892 PKLSINKLNDVS
+892 PEPHFS
-904 TITPEEAKGD
+904 TFGRAQIITAEAAK
-914 VSFTVTSSDP
+914 
-924 TNTEHRNDVTL
+924 NDVTFRGSSAEADTTL
-935 TATWNGKPIPMT
+935 SATWNGKAVPIS
-947 HTGGLPTHWK
+947 HTVGSLWK
-957 GTIPA
+957 VTVPAADIPA
-962 AEIPKAPDNGTAKA
+962 APANGTAKA
-976 ALVVTSTDKAGNT
+976 TLIVTVTDKAGNA
-989 TEISQDVTIQ
+989 TEISQEVTIQ
-999 GAPAVT
+999 GAAAVT

-1033 AEPNSDIR
+1033 AEPNSNIR
-1041 VLVPGSSSKIAGN
+1041 VLVPGSSSKVAN
-1054 ARAGADG
+1054 TAHAGADG
-1061 FWKTI
+1061 FWKTT

-1087 STSTSVGTHGVTL
+1087 STSTSVGTHTVTL

-1123 AEATDGV
+1123 AEAVDGV

-1191 PQSWAER
+1191 PQSWAEQ
-1198 IEVQGSALKPAT
+1198 IEVLGPTLKPAT
-1210 PVPASVTTAAVT
+1210 PVPAAVTTAAVT
-1222 PATPDADAV
+1222 PATPDAEAD

-1237 AQPATPTASA
+1237 AQPATPTA
-1247 ATTPAADAQAT
+1247 PAAA
-1258 PAAPTPAADAAAQPA
+1258 PAADAAAQPA
-1273 TPPAAQPSTLGIA
+1273 TPPAAQPPALGIA

-1294 LATAKALPGD
+1294 LVTAKALPSH
-1304 QGGRL
+1304 QGSRL

-1342 AGTGTAPATPAGTDV
+1342 AGTGTASATPAGTDV

>member
-16 EQLRLR
+16 EQLRLK

-38 QAPNLDAEQLRVLQV
+38 QDPNLDAEQLRVLQV

-100 PDAAEGAGGAVLL
+100 PDSVDGAGGAVLL

-127 TFVLYDPKFEA
+127 TFVLYDPKFET
-138 PILPVLGD
+138 PILPALGD

-170 GGGGGDGQA
+170 GGGDSDGQA

-188 KSATYFNTR
+188 KSSTYFNTR

-202 GTAEP
+202 GTAQP

-301 TAPEKAAGVTIS
+301 TGPEKAAGVTIS

-412 AAPNSKV
+412 AEPNSKV

-453 GKHVLSVTTTNAQ
+453 GKHALSVTTTNAQ

-480 TPPAPAANLKLEGN
+480 TPPAPAANLKLEGDN
-494 DTTITSLEA
+494 TTITSLEA

-509 SGTGEAGTKVT
+509 SGTGEAGSKVT

-529 TATVGANGGW
+529 TATVGANGSW

-551 GQGNSTNTA
+551 GQGSSTNTA

-575 ATQNVTLQG
+575 TTQNVTLQG
-584 PLRPLSTPLISPIAG
+584 PLSPLPAPRISPIAG

-615 GIADAGS
+615 GIAEAGS
-622 KVTVTLGGSTDTVTA
+622 KVSVKLGNIPIQEVTA
-637 GINGAWTA
+637 DANGAWTA

-655 GSYDVTAVAAQPG
+655 GSYDVTATASMDG
-668 RADSAAGV
+668 RAPSAAGV

-684 APGQPTN
+684 PPGQPTN

-703 EEAKTGKI
+703 DEAKTGKI
-711 TFTGN
+711 TFTGD

-742 GKWSVDFDSVPSV
+742 GKWSVDFNSVPPV
-755 PAGQASTNSNV
+755 PTGQASTTADV

-781 TQAITV
+781 KQTITV

-794 SAPTID
+794 LAPTID

-826 TMLVKVDGWTAP
+826 SMLVKVDTWTAP
-838 PGVVADAHGKWSVQN
+838 PIVADAQGKWSVQN
-853 IDMGNFADSLTHTV
+853 VDMGNFADSLTHTV

-881 ETRTFSVDKTP
+881 ETHTFSVDKTP

-1020 NAVEANR
+1020 NAVEANG

-1033 AEPNSDIR
+1033 AEPNSNIH
-1041 VLVPGSSSKIAGN
+1041 VQVPGTKVTTTVRS
-1054 ARAGADG
+1054 GADG
-1061 FWKTI
+1061 LWKASLDFTGLQDGQHTI
-1066 LNFTAEPD
+1066 QAS
-1074 GPKTIEATATLPG
+1074 ATVPG
-1087 STSTSVGTHGVTL
+1087 NPTPSVGTHTVTL
-1100 ARSLPAKP
+1100 AKTPPAKP

-1123 AEATDGV
+1123 AEAADGV
-1130 TVTGDVA
+1130 TVSGDTA
-1137 PGSKVQVQL
+1137 PGSTVDIKV
-1146 GTTIRPADVDAAG
+1146 GASSTTVTANPAG
-1159 HFSATLPAPAVTP
+1159 HFSATLNVPAVTA
-1172 GGKQPY
+1172 GGSQPY
-1178 SVTVTVADAAGNT
+1178 SVDVIVTDTVGNA
-1191 PQSWAER
+1191 PQKWSEL
-1198 IEVQGSALKPAT
+1198 IQVQGSALKPAT
-1210 PVPASVTTAAVT
+1210 PVPAAVTTAAVT
-1222 PATPDADAV
+1222 PATPDADAD

-1237 AQPATPTASA
+1237 AQPATPTA
-1247 ATTPAADAQAT
+1247 PAAA
-1258 PAAPTPAADAAAQPA
+1258 PAADAAAQPA
-1273 TPPAAQPSTLGIA
+1273 TPPAAQPSALGIT
-1286 AGDTLGKS
+1286 AGDSLGKS
-1294 LATAKALPGD
+1294 LATAKALPGN
-1304 QGGRL
+1304 QGSRL

-1332 NAATSAAGSA
+1332 NATTAAGSA
-1342 AGTGTAPATPAGTDV
+1342 AGTGTAPAAAAATDV
-1357 ATAVDSGAT
+1357 ATAVESSAT

>member
-38 QAPNLDAEQLRVLQV
+38 QDSNLDAEQLRVLQV

-222 ANVTYTTTADA
+222 ANVTYTTKADE

-247 SGALP
+247 SGTLP

-350 PAADG
+350 PTADG

-494 DTTITSLEA
+494 DTTITSTEA

-584 PLRPLSTPLISPIAG
+584 PLRPLSTPLISTIAG

-622 KVTVTLGGSTDTVTA
+622 KVTVTLGSSKDTVTA

-645 QLTNLSKVPD
+645 QLTNLARVPD

-787 QNSALPS
+787 QNGALPS
-794 SAPTID
+794 LAPTFD
-800 PVTADN
+800 PVAKDDI
-806 VVNKAES
+806 VNKAEAGS
-813 GAVTITGTAAPGA
+813 VNISGTAAPNA
-826 TMLVKVDGWTAP
+826 TLQVVIGTRPPQSVTADGQ
-838 PGVVADAHGKWSVQN
+838 GKWIIEGVDMSGIPDGKYN
-853 IDMGNFADSLTHTV
+853 ISAT
-867 TAVATAPGGTASSP
+867 ATAPGGTTSAP
-881 ETRTFSVDKTP
+881 TNHEFTVDRTP
-892 PKLSINKLNDVS
+892 PRLSIIGRTDAGI
-904 TITPEEAKGD
+904 ITPEERAKGD
-914 VSFTVTSSDP
+914 VEFRGFSETGS
-924 TNTEHRNDVTL
+924 TL
-935 TATWNGKPIPMT
+935 QATWNGKPIAVTPILN
-947 HTGGLPTHWK
+947 GLQWK
-957 GTIPA
+957 ITVPA
-962 AEIPKAPDNGTAKA
+962 ADIPPAPANGTAKA
-976 ALVVTSTDKAGNT
+976 ALVVSATDKAGNT
-989 TEISQDVTIQ
+989 TEITQDVTIQ

-1005 RQTTVNGKIANDDVI
+1005 RQTTVNGKVANDDVI
-1020 NAVEANR
+1020 NAVEANG

-1033 AEPNSDIR
+1033 AEPNSNIR
-1041 VLVPGSSSKIAGN
+1041 VQVPGTKVATSVRS
-1054 ARAGADG
+1054 GADG
-1061 FWKTI
+1061 LWKAS
-1066 LNFTAEPD
+1066 LNFTGLQD
-1074 GPKTIEATATLPG
+1074 GQHTIEATASQPG
-1087 STSTSVGTHGVTL
+1087 STSTSVGTHTVTL
-1100 ARSLPAKP
+1100 AKTPPAKP
-1108 TNLQFDGHASKVITA
+1108 TNLQFDGHASKVITG

-1146 GTTIRPADVDAAG
+1146 GTTTRPADVDAAG

-1172 GGKQPY
+1172 GGSQPY
-1178 SVTVTVADAAGNT
+1178 SVTVTVSDAAGNAA
-1191 PQSWAER
+1191 QSWAEQ
-1198 IEVQGSALKPAT
+1198 IEVQGPALKPAT
-1210 PVPASVTTAAVT
+1210 PVPAAVTTAAVT
-1222 PATPDADAV
+1222 PTTPDADAD

-1237 AQPATPTASA
+1237 AQPATPT
-1247 ATTPAADAQAT
+1247 TPAAA
-1258 PAAPTPAADAAAQPA
+1258 PAPDAAAQPA
-1273 TPPAAQPSTLGIA
+1273 TPPAVQPSALGIT

-1294 LATAKALPGD
+1294 LTTAKALPSH
-1304 QGGRL
+1304 QGSRL

-1320 LSLPGEASSAGS
+1320 LSLPGEASSASS

-1342 AGTGTAPATPAGTDV
+1342 AGTGTAPAAPAGTDV

>member
-38 QAPNLDAEQLRVLQV
+38 QDSNLDAEQLRVLQV

-65 GDAGTASV
+65 GDAGPASV

-247 SGALP
+247 SGTLP

-280 HFDDTPPASAEVA
+280 HFDDTPPASAEVLP
-293 SVAGDNII
+293 VAGDNII
-301 TAPEKAAGVTIS
+301 TGPEKAAGVTIT
-313 GTAEANGSVELK
+313 GRAEANGWVELK
-325 LGTVTRLVA
+325 LGTASQRVA
-334 VDANGN
+334 VDDKGN
-340 WSTTLQADDL
+340 WSVTLPSAEL
-350 PAADG
+350 PTEDG
-355 SYTLSATAIDA
+355 SYTLSVTAIDA

-412 AAPNSKV
+412 AEANSKV
-419 ALWLTDEK
+419 VLQLTKDGPELGDVK
-427 NPLAEVQADANGKWE
+427 ADSTGKWE
-442 AGVPLPAGLAD
+442 ANVQLPAGLAD
-453 GKHVLSVTTTNAQ
+453 GKHALLVTTTNAQ

-480 TPPAPAANLKLEGN
+480 TPPKAATDLELGGKDKN
-494 DTTITSLEA
+494 TVITSTEA

-509 SGTGEAGTKVT
+509 SGTGEAGAKVT
-520 VSIGGGKTQ
+520 VSIADGKTQ

-584 PLRPLSTPLISPIAG
+584 PLIPLGKPIIGPIAG

-622 KVTVTLGGSTDTVTA
+622 IVHVKLGTVGTTAQAGGD
-637 GINGAWTA
+637 GRWTA
-645 QLTNLSKVPD
+645 QLTNLARVPD
-655 GSYDVTAVAAQPG
+655 GSYDVTAVASQPG
-668 RADSAAGV
+668 RENSVAAT
-676 HKITLDKT
+676 HKVTLDKT

-742 GKWSVDFDSVPSV
+742 GKWSVDFESVPPV

-794 SAPTID
+794 LAPTID

-826 TMLVKVDGWTAP
+826 SMLVKVDGWTAP
-838 PGVVADAHGKWSVQN
+838 PGIVADTQGKWSVQN
-853 IDMGNFADSLTHTV
+853 VDMGNFADSLTHTV
-867 TAVATAPGGTASSP
+867 TAIATAPGGTASSP

-892 PKLSINKLNDVS
+892 PKPHFS
-904 TITPEEAKGD
+904 TFGRTQIITAEAAK
-914 VSFTVTSSDP
+914 
-924 TNTEHRNDVTL
+924 NDVTFRGSSAEADTTL
-935 TATWNGKPIPMT
+935 SATWNGKPVPIS
-947 HTGGLPTHWK
+947 HTVGSLWK
-957 GTIPA
+957 VTVPAADIPA
-962 AEIPKAPDNGTAKA
+962 APANGTAKA
-976 ALVVTSTDKAGNT
+976 TLVVTSTDKAGNT
-989 TEISQDVTIQ
+989 AETTLDVTIQ

-1005 RQTTVNGKIANDDVI
+1005 RQTTVNGKVANDDVI
-1020 NAVEANR
+1020 NAVEANG

-1033 AEPNSDIR
+1033 AEPNSNIR
-1041 VLVPGSSSKIAGN
+1041 VQVPGTKVTTTVRS
-1054 ARAGADG
+1054 GADG
-1061 FWKTI
+1061 LWKAS
-1066 LNFTAEPD
+1066 LNFTGLQD
-1074 GPKTIEATATLPG
+1074 GQHTIEATASQPG
-1087 STSTSVGTHGVTL
+1087 STSTSVGTHTVTL
-1100 ARSLPAKP
+1100 AQKLPSKP
-1108 TNLQFDGHASKVITA
+1108 ANLQFDGHASKVITA

-1137 PGSKVQVQL
+1137 PGSQVQVKL
-1146 GTTIRPADVDAAG
+1146 GAATAPATVDAAG

-1172 GGKQPY
+1172 GGSQPY
-1178 SVTVTVADAAGNT
+1178 SVTVTVADAAGNK
-1191 PQSWAER
+1191 PQSWAEQ
-1198 IEVQGSALKPAT
+1198 IQVQGSALKPAT
-1210 PVPASVTTAAVT
+1210 PVPASVTTAAGT
-1222 PATPDADAV
+1222 PTTPDADAD
-1231 AAGGAA
+1231 AAGGAV
-1237 AQPATPTASA
+1237 AQPATPT
-1247 ATTPAADAQAT
+1247 TPAAA
-1258 PAAPTPAADAAAQPA
+1258 PAADAAAQPA
-1273 TPPAAQPSTLGIA
+1273 TPPAAQPSALGIT

-1294 LATAKALPGD
+1294 LATAKALPSH
-1304 QGGRL
+1304 QGSRL
-1309 SLNELLDQGET
+1309 SLNELLDQSET

-1342 AGTGTAPATPAGTDV
+1342 AGTVTPPAAPAGTDV

>member
-16 EQLRLR
+16 EQLRLK

-38 QAPNLDAEQLRVLQV
+38 QDPNLDAEQLRVLQV

-100 PDAAEGAGGAVLL
+100 PDSVDGAGGAVLL

-170 GGGGGDGQA
+170 GGGDSDGQA

-188 KSATYFNTR
+188 KSSTYFNTR

-222 ANVTYTTTADA
+222 ANVTYTTKADE

-247 SGALP
+247 SGTLP

-301 TAPEKAAGVTIS
+301 TGPEKAAGVTIS

-494 DTTITSLEA
+494 DTTITSTEA

-509 SGTGEAGTKVT
+509 SGTGEAGAKVT
-520 VSIGGGKTQ
+520 VSIAGGKTQ

-551 GQGNSTNTA
+551 GQGNNTSTA

-575 ATQNVTLQG
+575 VTQTVTLQG
-584 PLRPLSTPLISPIAG
+584 PLIPLGKPIIGPIAG

-622 KVTVTLGGSTDTVTA
+622 IVHVKLGNTPVPDVTA
-637 GINGAWTA
+637 DANGRWTA

-655 GSYDVTAVAAQPG
+655 GSYDVTATATLPG
-668 RADSAAGV
+668 RSASAAAV

-684 APGQPTN
+684 PPGQPTN

-711 TFTGN
+711 TFTGD

-742 GKWSVDFDSVPSV
+742 GKWGVDFDSVPSV
-755 PAGQASTNSNV
+755 QAGQASTTANV
-766 TVVAHDKAGNNSTTA
+766 TVQAHDKAGNNSTIA

-794 SAPTID
+794 AAPTFDPVAKDDIVNKD
-800 PVTADN
+800 EAGSVNISGTAAPNATLHVTIGSRPPQPVTAD
-806 VVNKAES
+806 
-813 GAVTITGTAAPGA
+813 GQ
-826 TMLVKVDGWTAP
+826 
-838 PGVVADAHGKWSVQN
+838 GKWVIEGVNMSG
-853 IDMGNFADSLTHTV
+853 IPDGKHTMSA
-867 TAVATAPGGTASSP
+867 TATAPGGTTSAP
-881 ETRTFSVDKTP
+881 TNHEFTVDKTP
-892 PKLSINKLNDVS
+892 PSLTITGRHNAE
-904 TITPEEAKGD
+904 TITPEEAKQG
-914 VSFTVTSSDP
+914 VTFSG
-924 TNTEHRNDVTL
+924 TTEAGSTL
-935 TATWNGKPIPMT
+935 KATWNGKPIDISDVR
-947 HTGGLPTHWK
+947 GLGLWTVKVPATD
-957 GTIPA
+957 IP
-962 AEIPKAPDNGTAKA
+962 PAPANGTAKA
-976 ALVVTSTDKAGNT
+976 ALVVSATDKAGNT
-989 TEISQDVTIQ
+989 AETTLNVTIQ

-1005 RQTTVNGKIANDDVI
+1005 RQTTVNGKVANDDVI
-1020 NAVEANR
+1020 NAVEADR

-1041 VLVPGSSSKIAGN
+1041 VQVPGTKVATTVRS
-1054 ARAGADG
+1054 GADG
-1061 FWKTI
+1061 LWKAA
-1066 LNFTAEPD
+1066 LNFTGLQD
-1074 GPKTIEATATLPG
+1074 GQHTIEATASQPG
-1087 STSTSVGTHGVTL
+1087 STSTSVGTHTVAL
-1100 ARSLPAKP
+1100 AQKLPGKP
-1108 TNLQFDGHASKVITA
+1108 ANLQFDGHASKVITA

-1146 GTTIRPADVDAAG
+1146 GTTIRPADIDAAG
-1159 HFSATLPAPAVTP
+1159 HFSATLPVPAVTP
-1172 GGKQPY
+1172 GGTQPY

-1191 PQSWAER
+1191 PQSWAEQ

-1222 PATPDADAV
+1222 HATPDADAD
-1231 AAGGAA
+1231 AAGGAV
-1237 AQPATPTASA
+1237 AQPATPTA
-1247 ATTPAADAQAT
+1247 PAANA
-1258 PAAPTPAADAAAQPA
+1258 PAADAAAQPA
-1273 TPPAAQPSTLGIA
+1273 TPSAAQPSALGIA

-1294 LATAKALPGD
+1294 LATAKALPSH
-1304 QGGRL
+1304 QGSRL

-1342 AGTGTAPATPAGTDV
+1342 AGTGTAPAAAAATDV
-1357 ATAVDSGAT
+1357 ATAVESSAT

>member
-16 EQLRLR
+16 EQLRLK

-38 QAPNLDAEQLRVLQV
+38 QDPNLDAEQLRVLQV

-100 PDAAEGAGGAVLL
+100 PDSVDGAGGAVLL

-127 TFVLYDPKFEA
+127 TFVLYDPKFET
-138 PILPVLGD
+138 PILPALGD

-222 ANVTYTTTADA
+222 ANVTYTTKADE

-247 SGALP
+247 SGTLP

-301 TAPEKAAGVTIS
+301 TAPEKAAGVAIS

-325 LGTVTRLVA
+325 LGTLTRLVA

-453 GKHVLSVTTTNAQ
+453 GKHALSVTTTNAQ

-494 DTTITSLEA
+494 DTTITSVEA

-584 PLRPLSTPLISPIAG
+584 PLRPLSTPLISTIAG

-622 KVTVTLGGSTDTVTA
+622 KVTVTLGSSTDTVTA

-645 QLTNLSKVPD
+645 QLTNLASVPD
-655 GSYDVTAVAAQPG
+655 GSYDVTAVAKQPG

-684 APGQPTN
+684 PPGQPTN

-711 TFTGN
+711 TFTGD

-742 GKWSVDFDSVPSV
+742 GKWSVDFDSVPPV

-781 TQAITV
+781 TQSITV

-794 SAPTID
+794 VAPTFD
-800 PVTADN
+800 PVAQDDI
-806 VVNKAES
+806 VNKAEAGS
-813 GAVTITGTAAPGA
+813 VNISGTAAPNA
-826 TMLVKVDGWTAP
+826 TLQVVIGTRPPQSVTADGQ
-838 PGVVADAHGKWSVQN
+838 GKWIIEGLNMSGLPDGKY
-853 IDMGNFADSLTHTV
+853 IMSAT
-867 TAVATAPGGTASSP
+867 ATAPGGTTSAP
-881 ETRTFSVDKTP
+881 ANHEFTVDKTP
-892 PKLSINKLNDVS
+892 PSLHFSGFAKTQ
-904 TITPEEAKGD
+904 TIAPEAAKGD
-914 VSFTVTSSDP
+914 LTFRGSSGEA
-924 TNTEHRNDVTL
+924 NTTL
-935 TATWNGKPIPMT
+935 SATWNGKPVPIS
-947 HTGGLPTHWK
+947 HTVGSFWRVTV
-957 GTIPA
+957 PA
-962 AEIPKAPDNGTAKA
+962 ADVPPAPANGTAKA

-989 TEISQDVTIQ
+989 AETTLDVTIQ

-1005 RQTTVNGKIANDDVI
+1005 RQTTVNGKVANDDVI
-1020 NAVEANR
+1020 NAVEADR

-1033 AEPNSDIR
+1033 AEPNSSVR
-1041 VLVPGSSSKIAGN
+1041 VLVPGSSSKIAAD

-1061 FWKTI
+1061 LWKAI

-1108 TNLQFDGHASKVITA
+1108 TNLQIDNHPVAFNKNSNQIITA
-1123 AEATDGV
+1123 DEARDGV
-1130 TVTGDVA
+1130 TVSGDTT
-1137 PGSKVQVQL
+1137 PGWTVDVKVGASSAKV
-1146 GTTIRPADVDAAG
+1146 TADAAG
-1159 HFSATLPAPAVTP
+1159 HFSATLPVPAVTA
-1172 GGKQPY
+1172 GGSQPY
-1178 SVTVTVADAAGNT
+1178 SVDVTVTDNVGNAA
-1191 PQSWAER
+1191 QKWSEL
-1198 IEVQGSALKPAT
+1198 IQVQGPALKPAT
-1210 PVPASVTTAAVT
+1210 PVPASVTTAALT
-1222 PATPDADAV
+1222 PATPDADAD

-1237 AQPATPTASA
+1237 A
-1247 ATTPAADAQAT
+1247 
-1258 PAAPTPAADAAAQPA
+1258 PAADAAAQP
-1273 TPPAAQPSTLGIA
+1273 TTPAAQPSALGIA

-1294 LATAKALPGD
+1294 LATAKALPSH
-1304 QGGRL
+1304 QGSRL

-1342 AGTGTAPATPAGTDV
+1342 AGTGTAPAAPAATDM
-1357 ATAVDSGAT
+1357 ATAADSSAT
-1366 ALSSTATVNT
+1366 VLSSTATVNT
-1376 LLGTQQPWETTHPA
+1376 LLGAQQPWETTHPA

>member
-16 EQLRLR
+16 EQLRLK

-38 QAPNLDAEQLRVLQV
+38 QDPNLDAEQLRVLQV

-100 PDAAEGAGGAVLL
+100 PDSVDGAGGAVLL

-127 TFVLYDPKFEA
+127 TFVLYDPKFET
-138 PILPVLGD
+138 PILPALGD

-170 GGGGGDGQA
+170 GGGDSDGQA

-188 KSATYFNTR
+188 KSSTYFNTR

-202 GTAEP
+202 GTAQP

-301 TAPEKAAGVTIS
+301 TAPEKAAGVAIS

-325 LGTVTRLVA
+325 LGTLTRLVA

-350 PAADG
+350 PTADG

-494 DTTITSLEA
+494 DTTITSTEA

-509 SGTGEAGTKVT
+509 SGTGEAGAKVT
-520 VSIGGGKTQ
+520 VSIAGGKTQ

-622 KVTVTLGGSTDTVTA
+622 KVTVTLGSSTDTVTA

-655 GSYDVTAVAAQPG
+655 GSYDVTAVATQPG
-668 RADSAAGV
+668 RADSAAAA

-711 TFTGN
+711 TFTGD

-755 PAGQASTNSNV
+755 PAGQASINANV
-766 TVVAHDKAGNNSTTA
+766 TVQAHDKAGNNSTTA

-787 QNSALPS
+787 QNGALPS
-794 SAPTID
+794 SAPTFDPAAKDDIVNKD
-800 PVTADN
+800 EAGSVNISGTAALNATLQVVIGTRAPQPVTAD
-806 VVNKAES
+806 
-813 GAVTITGTAAPGA
+813 GQ
-826 TMLVKVDGWTAP
+826 
-838 PGVVADAHGKWSVQN
+838 GKWIIEGVDMSGLPDGKYN
-853 IDMGNFADSLTHTV
+853 ISAT
-867 TAVATAPGGTASSP
+867 ATAPGGTTSAP
-881 ETRTFSVDKTP
+881 ANHEFTVDKTP
-892 PKLSINKLNDVS
+892 PRLIIIGRTDAGI
-904 TITPEEAKGD
+904 ITPDEAKSG
-914 VSFTVTSSDP
+914 VEFRGFSESGS
-924 TNTEHRNDVTL
+924 TL
-935 TATWNGKPIPMT
+935 QATWNGKPVPVTPILN
-947 HTGGLPTHWK
+947 GSQWK
-957 GTIPA
+957 VTVPPADIPA
-962 AEIPKAPDNGTAKA
+962 APANGTAKT

-989 TEISQDVTIQ
+989 AETTLNVTIQ

-1005 RQTTVNGKIANDDVI
+1005 RQTTVNGKVANDDVI
-1020 NAVEANR
+1020 NAVEADR

-1041 VLVPGSSSKIAGN
+1041 VQVPGTKVATTVRS
-1054 ARAGADG
+1054 GADG
-1061 FWKTI
+1061 LWKAA
-1066 LNFTAEPD
+1066 LNFTGLQD
-1074 GPKTIEATATLPG
+1074 GQHTIEATASQPG
-1087 STSTSVGTHGVTL
+1087 STSTSVGTHTVAL
-1100 ARSLPAKP
+1100 AQKLPGKP
-1108 TNLQFDGHASKVITA
+1108 ANLQFDGHASKVITA

-1146 GTTIRPADVDAAG
+1146 GTTIRPADIDAAG

-1191 PQSWAER
+1191 PQSWAEQ

-1222 PATPDADAV
+1222 HATPDADAD
-1231 AAGGAA
+1231 AAGGAV
-1237 AQPATPTASA
+1237 AQPATPTA
-1247 ATTPAADAQAT
+1247 PAANA
-1258 PAAPTPAADAAAQPA
+1258 PAADAAAQPA
-1273 TPPAAQPSTLGIA
+1273 TPSAAQPSALGIA

-1294 LATAKALPGD
+1294 LATAKALPSH
-1304 QGGRL
+1304 QGSRL

-1342 AGTGTAPATPAGTDV
+1342 AGTGTAPAAAAATDV
-1357 ATAVDSGAT
+1357 ATAVESSAT

>member
-1 MAARFEIYRTQDGGV
+1 M
-16 EQLRLR
+16 
-22 PGENRVRVL
+22 
-31 PGRQFRL
+31 
-38 QAPNLDAEQLRVLQV
+38 
-53 DSDLVIENVPLD
+53 
-65 GDAGTASV
+65 
-73 ILEGYYRI
+73 
-81 CSASDQC
+81 
-88 AVTAGGDETVSI
+88 
-100 PDAAEGAGGAVLL
+100 LL

-170 GGGGGDGQA
+170 GGGDSDGQA

-202 GTAEP
+202 GTAQP

-247 SGALP
+247 SGTLP

-280 HFDDTPPASAEVA
+280 HFDDTPPASAEVLP
-293 SVAGDNII
+293 VAGDNII
-301 TAPEKAAGVTIS
+301 TGPEKAAGVTIT
-313 GTAEANGSVELK
+313 GRAEANGWVELK
-325 LGTVTRLVA
+325 LGTASQRVA
-334 VDANGN
+334 VDDKGN
-340 WSTTLQADDL
+340 WSVTLPSAEL
-350 PAADG
+350 PTEDG
-355 SYTLSATAIDA
+355 SYTLSVTAIDA

-412 AAPNSKV
+412 AEANSKV
-419 ALWLTDEK
+419 VLQLTKDGPELGDVK
-427 NPLAEVQADANGKWE
+427 ADATGKWE
-442 AGVPLPAGLAD
+442 ANVQLPAGLAD
-453 GKHVLSVTTTNAQ
+453 GKHALLVTTTNAQ

-480 TPPAPAANLKLEGN
+480 TPPKAATDLELGGKDKN
-494 DTTITSLEA
+494 TVITSTEA

-509 SGTGEAGTKVT
+509 SGTGEAGAKVT
-520 VSIGGGKTQ
+520 VSIADGKTQ

-551 GQGNSTNTA
+551 GQGNSTSTA

-622 KVTVTLGGSTDTVTA
+622 KVTVTLGSSKDTVTA

-645 QLTNLSKVPD
+645 QLTNLARVPD
-655 GSYDVTAVAAQPG
+655 GSYDVTAVATQPG
-668 RADSAAGV
+668 RANSVAAT
-676 HKITLDKT
+676 HKVTLDKT

-711 TFTGN
+711 TFTGD

-742 GKWSVDFDSVPSV
+742 GKWSVDFESVPSV
-755 PAGQASTNSNV
+755 PAGQASINANV
-766 TVVAHDKAGNNSTTA
+766 TVQAHDKAGNNSTTA

-787 QNSALPS
+787 QNGALPS
-794 SAPTID
+794 LAPTFD
-800 PVTADN
+800 PVAKDDI
-806 VVNKAES
+806 VNKAEAGS
-813 GAVTITGTAAPGA
+813 VNISGTAAPNA
-826 TMLVKVDGWTAP
+826 TLQVVIGTRPPQSVTADGQ
-838 PGVVADAHGKWSVQN
+838 GKWIIEGLNMSGLPDGKY
-853 IDMGNFADSLTHTV
+853 IMSAT
-867 TAVATAPGGTASSP
+867 ATAPGGTTSAP
-881 ETRTFSVDKTP
+881 ANHEFTVDKTP
-892 PKLSINKLNDVS
+892 PSLHFSGFAKTQ
-904 TITPEEAKGD
+904 TIAPEAAKGD
-914 VSFTVTSSDP
+914 LTFRGSSGEA
-924 TNTEHRNDVTL
+924 NTTL
-935 TATWNGKPIPMT
+935 SATWNGKPVPIS
-947 HTGGLPTHWK
+947 HTVGAFWRVTV
-957 GTIPA
+957 PA
-962 AEIPKAPDNGTAKA
+962 ADIPPAPANGTAKA
-976 ALVVTSTDKAGNT
+976 ALVVSATDKAGNT
-989 TEISQDVTIQ
+989 AETTLDVTIQ

-1005 RQTTVNGKIANDDVI
+1005 RQTTVNGKVANDDVI
-1020 NAVEANR
+1020 NAVEANG

-1033 AEPNSDIR
+1033 AEPNSNIR
-1041 VLVPGSSSKIAGN
+1041 VQVPGTKVATSVRS
-1054 ARAGADG
+1054 GADG
-1061 FWKTI
+1061 LWKAS
-1066 LNFTAEPD
+1066 LNFTGLQD
-1074 GPKTIEATATLPG
+1074 GQHTIEATASQPG
-1087 STSTSVGTHGVTL
+1087 STSTSVGTHTVTL
-1100 ARSLPAKP
+1100 AKTPPAKP

-1123 AEATDGV
+1123 AEAADGV
-1130 TVTGDVA
+1130 TVSGDVA
-1137 PGSKVQVQL
+1137 PGSTVQVKL
-1146 GTTIRPADVDAAG
+1146 GTTTLPAGVDAAG
-1159 HFSATLPAPAVTP
+1159 HFSATLPAPTVTP

-1178 SVTVTVADAAGNT
+1178 SVTVTVSDAAGNAA
-1191 PQSWAER
+1191 QSWAEQ

-1222 PATPDADAV
+1222 PATPDADAD

-1237 AQPATPTASA
+1237 AQPATPTA
-1247 ATTPAADAQAT
+1247 PAAA
-1258 PAAPTPAADAAAQPA
+1258 PAADAAAQPA
-1273 TPPAAQPSTLGIA
+1273 TPPAAQPSALGIT

-1294 LATAKALPGD
+1294 LATAKALPSH
-1304 QGGRL
+1304 QGSRL
-1309 SLNELLDQGET
+1309 SLNELLDQGAT

-1332 NAATSAAGSA
+1332 NAATSAAGST
-1342 AGTGTAPATPAGTDV
+1342 AGTGAAPAAAAATDV

>member
-38 QAPNLDAEQLRVLQV
+38 QDSNLDAEQLRVLQV

-202 GTAEP
+202 GTAQP

-247 SGALP
+247 SGTLP

-280 HFDDTPPASAEVA
+280 HFDDTPPASAEVLP
-293 SVAGDNII
+293 VAGDNII
-301 TAPEKAAGVTIS
+301 TGPEKAAGVTIT
-313 GTAEANGSVELK
+313 GRAEANGWVELK
-325 LGTVTRLVA
+325 LGTASQRVA
-334 VDANGN
+334 VDDKGN
-340 WSTTLQADDL
+340 WSVTLPSAEL
-350 PAADG
+350 PTEDG
-355 SYTLSATAIDA
+355 SYTLSVTAIDA

-412 AAPNSKV
+412 AEANSKV
-419 ALWLTDEK
+419 VLQLTKDGPELGDVK
-427 NPLAEVQADANGKWE
+427 ADSTGKWE
-442 AGVPLPAGLAD
+442 ANVQLPAGLAD
-453 GKHVLSVTTTNAQ
+453 GKHALLVTTTNAQ

-584 PLRPLSTPLISPIAG
+584 PLRPLSTPLISTIAG

-622 KVTVTLGGSTDTVTA
+622 IVHVKLGTFGTTA
-637 GINGAWTA
+637 QAGEDGRWTA
-645 QLTNLSKVPD
+645 QLTNLARVPD
-655 GSYDVTAVAAQPG
+655 GSYDVTAVATQPG
-668 RADSAAGV
+668 RADSVAGV

-703 EEAKTGKI
+703 DEAKTGKI
-711 TFTGN
+711 TFTGD

-729 TWNGVSKPGTVTN
+729 TWNGVSKAGTVTN
-742 GKWSVDFDSVPSV
+742 GKWSVDFDSVPTV
-755 PAGQASTNSNV
+755 PAGQASINANV
-766 TVVAHDKAGNNSTTA
+766 TVVAHDKAGNNSTIA

-826 TMLVKVDGWTAP
+826 TMLVKVDTWTAP
-838 PGVVADAHGKWSVQN
+838 PGIVADTQGKWSVQN
-853 IDMGNFADSLTHTV
+853 VDMGGLTDNKTHTV
-867 TAVATAPGGTASSP
+867 TAVATAPGGTPSSP
-881 ETRTFSVDKTP
+881 ETHQFEMDRTP
-892 PKLSINKLNDVS
+892 PRLSIIDRTNS
-904 TITPEEAKGD
+904 GIITPDEAKSG
-914 VSFTVTSSDP
+914 VEFRGFSESGS
-924 TNTEHRNDVTL
+924 TL
-935 TATWNGKPIPMT
+935 QATWNGKPIAVTPILN
-947 HTGGLPTHWK
+947 GLQWK
-957 GTIPA
+957 ITVPA
-962 AEIPKAPDNGTAKA
+962 ADIPPAPANGTAKA

-989 TEISQDVTIQ
+989 AESTLDVTIQ

-1005 RQTTVNGKIANDDVI
+1005 RQTTVNGKVANDDVI
-1020 NAVEANR
+1020 NAVEANG

-1033 AEPNSDIR
+1033 AEPNSNIR
-1041 VLVPGSSSKIAGN
+1041 VQVPGTKVTTTVRS
-1054 ARAGADG
+1054 GADG
-1061 FWKTI
+1061 LWKAS
-1066 LNFTAEPD
+1066 LNFTGLQD
-1074 GPKTIEATATLPG
+1074 GQHTIEATASQPG
-1087 STSTSVGTHGVTL
+1087 STSTSVGTHTVTL

-1123 AEATDGV
+1123 AEAADGVV
-1130 TVTGDVA
+1130 TVTGDAA

-1146 GTTIRPADVDAAG
+1146 GATTLPANVDAAG
-1159 HFSATLPAPAVTP
+1159 HFSAMLPAPTVTP

-1191 PQSWAER
+1191 PQSWAEQ
-1198 IEVQGSALKPAT
+1198 IEVQGPALKPAT

-1222 PATPDADAV
+1222 PTTPDADADS
-1231 AAGGAA
+1231 AGGAA
-1237 AQPATPTASA
+1237 AQPATPTA
-1247 ATTPAADAQAT
+1247 PAAA
-1258 PAAPTPAADAAAQPA
+1258 PAADAAAQPA
-1273 TPPAAQPSTLGIA
+1273 TPPAAQPSALGIT

-1304 QGGRL
+1304 QGSRL

-1342 AGTGTAPATPAGTDV
+1342 AGTGAAPATPAGTDV
-1357 ATAVDSGAT
+1357 ATAVESSAT
-1366 ALSSTATVNT
+1366 ALSSTAMVNT

>member
-16 EQLRLR
+16 EQLRLK

-38 QAPNLDAEQLRVLQV
+38 QDPNLDAEQLRVLQV
-53 DSDLVIENVPLD
+53 DSDLVIENVPMD

-100 PDAAEGAGGAVLL
+100 PDSVDGAGGAVLL

-127 TFVLYDPKFEA
+127 TFVLYDPKFET
-138 PILPVLGD
+138 PILPALGD

-170 GGGGGDGQA
+170 GGGDSDGQA

-188 KSATYFNTR
+188 KSSTYFNTR

-202 GTAEP
+202 GTAQP

-301 TAPEKAAGVTIS
+301 TGPEKAAGVTIS

-453 GKHVLSVTTTNAQ
+453 GKHALSVTTTNAQ

-494 DTTITSLEA
+494 DTTITSVEA

-575 ATQNVTLQG
+575 ATQTVTLQG
-584 PLRPLSTPLISPIAG
+584 PLLPLGKPIISTIAG

-622 KVTVTLGGSTDTVTA
+622 IVHVKLGNTPVPDVTA
-637 GINGAWTA
+637 DANGRWTA

-655 GSYDVTAVAAQPG
+655 GSYDVTATATLPG
-668 RADSAAGV
+668 RSASAAAV

-684 APGQPTN
+684 PPGQPTN

-711 TFTGN
+711 TFTGD

-755 PAGQASTNSNV
+755 QAGQASTTANV
-766 TVVAHDKAGNNSTTA
+766 TVQAHDKAGNNSTIA

-794 SAPTID
+794 AAPTFDPVAKDDIVNKD
-800 PVTADN
+800 EAGSVNISGTAAPNATLHVTIGSRPPQPVTAD
-806 VVNKAES
+806 
-813 GAVTITGTAAPGA
+813 GQ
-826 TMLVKVDGWTAP
+826 
-838 PGVVADAHGKWSVQN
+838 GKWVIEGVNMSG
-853 IDMGNFADSLTHTV
+853 IPDGKHTMSA
-867 TAVATAPGGTASSP
+867 TATAPGGTTSAP
-881 ETRTFSVDKTP
+881 TNHEFTVDKTP
-892 PKLSINKLNDVS
+892 PSLTITGRHNAE
-904 TITPEEAKGD
+904 TITPEEAEQG
-914 VSFTVTSSDP
+914 VTFSG
-924 TNTEHRNDVTL
+924 TTEAGSTL
-935 TATWNGKPIPMT
+935 KATWNGKPIDISDVR
-947 HTGGLPTHWK
+947 GLGLWTVK
-957 GTIPA
+957 VPA
-962 AEIPKAPDNGTAKA
+962 TEIPPAPANGTAKA
-976 ALVVTSTDKAGNT
+976 ALVVSATDKAGNT
-989 TEISQDVTIQ
+989 AETTLNVTIQ

-1005 RQTTVNGKIANDDVI
+1005 RQTTVNGKVANDDVI
-1020 NAVEANR
+1020 NAVEADR

-1041 VLVPGSSSKIAGN
+1041 VQVPGTKVATTVRS
-1054 ARAGADG
+1054 GADG
-1061 FWKTI
+1061 LWKAA
-1066 LNFTAEPD
+1066 LNFTGLQD
-1074 GPKTIEATATLPG
+1074 GQHTIEATASQPG
-1087 STSTSVGTHGVTL
+1087 STSTSVGTHTVAL
-1100 ARSLPAKP
+1100 AQKLPGKP
-1108 TNLQFDGHASKVITA
+1108 ANLQFDGHASKVITA

-1146 GTTIRPADVDAAG
+1146 GTTIRPADIDAAG

-1191 PQSWAER
+1191 PQSWAEQ

-1222 PATPDADAV
+1222 HATPDADAD
-1231 AAGGAA
+1231 AAGGAV
-1237 AQPATPTASA
+1237 AQPATPTA
-1247 ATTPAADAQAT
+1247 PAANA
-1258 PAAPTPAADAAAQPA
+1258 PAADAAAQPA
-1273 TPPAAQPSTLGIA
+1273 TPSAAQPSALGIA

-1294 LATAKALPGD
+1294 LATAKALPSH
-1304 QGGRL
+1304 QGSRL

-1342 AGTGTAPATPAGTDV
+1342 AGTGTAPAAAAATDV
-1357 ATAVDSGAT
+1357 ATAVESSAT

>member
-38 QAPNLDAEQLRVLQV
+38 QDSNLDAEQLRVLQV

-222 ANVTYTTTADA
+222 ANVTYTTKADE

-247 SGALP
+247 SGTLP

-494 DTTITSLEA
+494 DTTITSTEA

-584 PLRPLSTPLISPIAG
+584 PLLPLGKPIISTIAG

-622 KVTVTLGGSTDTVTA
+622 IVHVKLGTSGTTA
-637 GINGAWTA
+637 QVGEDGRWTA
-645 QLTNLSKVPD
+645 QLTNLARVPD
-655 GSYDVTAVAAQPG
+655 GSYDVTAVATQPG
-668 RADSAAGV
+668 RANSVAAT
-676 HKITLDKT
+676 HKVTLDKT

-711 TFTGN
+711 TFTGD

-742 GKWSVDFDSVPSV
+742 GKWSVDFDSVPPV
-755 PAGQASTNSNV
+755 PAGQASVPANV
-766 TVVAHDKAGNNSTTA
+766 TVQAHDKAGNNSTIA

-794 SAPTID
+794 LAPTFD
-800 PVTADN
+800 PVAKDDI
-806 VVNKAES
+806 VNKAEAGS
-813 GAVTITGTAAPGA
+813 VNISGTAAPNA
-826 TMLVKVDGWTAP
+826 TLQVVIGTRPPQSVTADGQ
-838 PGVVADAHGKWSVQN
+838 GKWIIEGVDMSGIPDGKYN
-853 IDMGNFADSLTHTV
+853 ISAT
-867 TAVATAPGGTASSP
+867 ATAPGGTTSAP
-881 ETRTFSVDKTP
+881 TNHEFTVDRTP
-892 PKLSINKLNDVS
+892 PRLSIIGRTDAGI
-904 TITPEEAKGD
+904 ITPEERAKGD
-914 VSFTVTSSDP
+914 VEFRGFSETGS
-924 TNTEHRNDVTL
+924 TL
-935 TATWNGKPIPMT
+935 QATWNGKPIAVTPILN
-947 HTGGLPTHWK
+947 GLQWK
-957 GTIPA
+957 ITVPA
-962 AEIPKAPDNGTAKA
+962 ADIPPAPANGTAKA
-976 ALVVTSTDKAGNT
+976 ALVVSATDKAGNT
-989 TEISQDVTIQ
+989 TETTLDVTIQ

-1005 RQTTVNGKIANDDVI
+1005 RQTTVNGKVANDDVI
-1020 NAVEANR
+1020 NAVEANG

-1033 AEPNSDIR
+1033 AEPNSNIR
-1041 VLVPGSSSKIAGN
+1041 VQVPGTKVATSVRS
-1054 ARAGADG
+1054 GADG
-1061 FWKTI
+1061 LWKAS
-1066 LNFTAEPD
+1066 LNFTGLQD
-1074 GPKTIEATATLPG
+1074 GQHTIEATASQPG
-1087 STSTSVGTHGVTL
+1087 STSTSVGTHTVTL
-1100 ARSLPAKP
+1100 AQKLPSKP
-1108 TNLQFDGHASKVITA
+1108 ANLQFDGHASKVITG

-1130 TVTGDVA
+1130 TVTGDAA
-1137 PGSKVQVQL
+1137 PGSTVQVKL
-1146 GTTIRPADVDAAG
+1146 GATTLPANVDAAG

-1172 GGKQPY
+1172 GGTQPY
-1178 SVTVTVADAAGNT
+1178 VVTVTVADAAGNT
-1191 PQSWAER
+1191 PQSWAEV
-1198 IEVQGSALKPAT
+1198 IQVQGPALKPAT
-1210 PVPASVTTAAVT
+1210 PVPAAVTTAAVT
-1222 PATPDADAV
+1222 PATPDADAD

-1237 AQPATPTASA
+1237 AQPATPT
-1247 ATTPAADAQAT
+1247 TPAAA
-1258 PAAPTPAADAAAQPA
+1258 PAPDAAAQP
-1273 TPPAAQPSTLGIA
+1273 TTPAAQPSALGIT

-1294 LATAKALPGD
+1294 LATAKALPGN
-1304 QGGRL
+1304 QGSRL

-1332 NAATSAAGSA
+1332 NATTSTAGSA
-1342 AGTGTAPATPAGTDV
+1342 AGTGTAPAAPAGTDV

>member
-16 EQLRLR
+16 EQLRLK

-38 QAPNLDAEQLRVLQV
+38 QDPNLDAEQLRVLQV

-222 ANVTYTTTADA
+222 ANVTYTTKADE

-252 ATGLSDTNSLEVV
+252 AAGLSDTNSLEVV

-584 PLRPLSTPLISPIAG
+584 PLLPLGKPIISTIAG

-622 KVTVTLGGSTDTVTA
+622 IVHVKLGTFGTTA
-637 GINGAWTA
+637 QAGEDGRWTA
-645 QLTNLSKVPD
+645 QLTNLARVPD
-655 GSYDVTAVAAQPG
+655 GSYDVTAVATQPG
-668 RADSAAGV
+668 RADSVAGV

-711 TFTGN
+711 TFTGD

-742 GKWSVDFDSVPSV
+742 GKWSVDFDSVPPV
-755 PAGQASTNSNV
+755 PAGQASVPANV
-766 TVVAHDKAGNNSTTA
+766 TVQAHDKAGNNSTIA

-813 GAVTITGTAAPGA
+813 GAVTITGTAAAGA
-826 TMLVKVDGWTAP
+826 SMLIKVDGWTAP
-838 PGVVADAHGKWSVQN
+838 AGIVADAQGKWSVPN
-853 IDMGNFADSLTHTV
+853 IDMSNFAESLTHTV
-867 TAVATAPGGTASSP
+867 TAIATSPGGTASSP
-881 ETRTFSVDKTP
+881 ETRTFTVDKTP
-892 PKLSINKLNDVS
+892 PEPHFS
-904 TITPEEAKGD
+904 TFGRAQIITAEAAK
-914 VSFTVTSSDP
+914 
-924 TNTEHRNDVTL
+924 NDVTFRGSSAEADTTL
-935 TATWNGKPIPMT
+935 SATWNGKAVPIS
-947 HTGGLPTHWK
+947 HTVGSLWK
-957 GTIPA
+957 VTVPAADIPA
-962 AEIPKAPDNGTAKA
+962 APANGTAKA
-976 ALVVTSTDKAGNT
+976 TLIVTVTDKAGNA
-989 TEISQDVTIQ
+989 TEISQEVTIQ
-999 GAPAVT
+999 GAAAVT

-1020 NAVEANR
+1020 NAVEANG

-1033 AEPNSDIR
+1033 AEPNSNIR
-1041 VLVPGSSSKIAGN
+1041 VLVPGSSSKIAAT

-1061 FWKTI
+1061 FWKTS

-1123 AEATDGV
+1123 AEAVDGV

-1191 PQSWAER
+1191 PQSWAEQ
-1198 IEVQGSALKPAT
+1198 IEVLGPTLKPAT
-1210 PVPASVTTAAVT
+1210 PVPAAVTTAAVT
-1222 PATPDADAV
+1222 PATPDAEAD

-1237 AQPATPTASA
+1237 AQPATPTA
-1247 ATTPAADAQAT
+1247 PAAA
-1258 PAAPTPAADAAAQPA
+1258 PAADAAAQPA
-1273 TPPAAQPSTLGIA
+1273 TPPAAQPPALGIA

-1294 LATAKALPGD
+1294 LVTAKALPSH
-1304 QGGRL
+1304 QGSRL

-1332 NAATSAAGSA
+1332 NAATSAAGNA
-1342 AGTGTAPATPAGTDV
+1342 AGTGTTPAAPAGTDV

>member
-38 QAPNLDAEQLRVLQV
+38 QDSNLDAEQLRVLQV

-222 ANVTYTTTADA
+222 ANVTYTTKADE

-247 SGALP
+247 SGTLP

-453 GKHVLSVTTTNAQ
+453 GKHALSVTTTNAQ

-584 PLRPLSTPLISPIAG
+584 PLRPLSTPLISTIAG

-622 KVTVTLGGSTDTVTA
+622 IVHVKLGSSTDTVTA

-655 GSYDVTAVAAQPG
+655 GSYDVTAVASQPG
-668 RADSAAGV
+668 RANSVAAA
-676 HKITLDKT
+676 HKVTLDKT

-703 EEAKTGKI
+703 DEAKTGKI
-711 TFTGN
+711 TFTGD

-729 TWNGVSKPGTVTN
+729 TWNGVSKAGTVTN
-742 GKWSVDFDSVPSV
+742 GKWSVDFDSVPTV
-755 PAGQASTNSNV
+755 PAGQASINANV
-766 TVVAHDKAGNNSTTA
+766 TVQAHDKAGNNSTTA

-794 SAPTID
+794 LAPTID

-813 GAVTITGTAAPGA
+813 GAVTITGTAAAGA
-826 TMLVKVDGWTAP
+826 SMLIKVDGWTAP
-838 PGVVADAHGKWSVQN
+838 AGIVADAQGKWSVPN
-853 IDMGNFADSLTHTV
+853 IDMSNFAESLTHTV
-867 TAVATAPGGTASSP
+867 TAIATSPGGTASSP
-881 ETRTFSVDKTP
+881 ETRTFTVDKTP
-892 PKLSINKLNDVS
+892 PEPHFS
-904 TITPEEAKGD
+904 TFGRAQIITAEAAK
-914 VSFTVTSSDP
+914 
-924 TNTEHRNDVTL
+924 NDVTFRGSSAEADTTL
-935 TATWNGKPIPMT
+935 SATWNGKAVPIS
-947 HTGGLPTHWK
+947 HTVGSLWK
-957 GTIPA
+957 VTVPAADIPA
-962 AEIPKAPDNGTAKA
+962 APANGTAKA
-976 ALVVTSTDKAGNT
+976 TLIVTVTDKAGNA
-989 TEISQDVTIQ
+989 TEISQEVTIQ
-999 GAPAVT
+999 GAAAVT

-1033 AEPNSDIR
+1033 AEPNSNIR
-1041 VLVPGSSSKIAGN
+1041 VLVPGSSSKVAN
-1054 ARAGADG
+1054 TAHAGADG
-1061 FWKTI
+1061 FWKTT

-1087 STSTSVGTHGVTL
+1087 STSTSVGTHTVTL

-1123 AEATDGV
+1123 AEAVDGV

-1191 PQSWAER
+1191 PQSWAEQ
-1198 IEVQGSALKPAT
+1198 IEVLGPTLKPAT
-1210 PVPASVTTAAVT
+1210 PVPAAVTTAAVT
-1222 PATPDADAV
+1222 PATPDAEAD

-1237 AQPATPTASA
+1237 AQPATPTA
-1247 ATTPAADAQAT
+1247 PAAA
-1258 PAAPTPAADAAAQPA
+1258 PAADAAAQPA
-1273 TPPAAQPSTLGIA
+1273 TPPAAQPPALGIA

-1294 LATAKALPGD
+1294 LVTAKALPSH
-1304 QGGRL
+1304 QGSRL

-1342 AGTGTAPATPAGTDV
+1342 AGTGTASATPAGTDV